1 MARVEKLKKLSI
13 LDVAEALGMEL
24 KRQGTDRY
32 VWVEHESFVI
42 SPRRNRF
49 SWFSRDLRGGD
60 ALELVQT
67 IREEQTGTRPT
78 FKMAKH
84 FLEVGEFPEVDMTA
98 APAPKLAF
106 EYRHE
111 RYEHANPSWSKDYL
125 RKERK
130 LSEDTI
136 TFFFQQGS
144 IAEISHKM
152 NDYSEPAIVFKF
164 KNNQGKVMGA
174 SLQGIVENREKYP
187 DRGYLKRILKDSDGL
202 TGFYADVGR
211 PKRLIFAESPID
223 VMSYYQLHPQ
233 LQDVRL
239 VAMDGLKEGLMS
251 FRFAELV
258 SELQGKTYEPEERT
272 ARVLEAT
279 AKTST
284 FFQSNE
290 DFITLAVDNDSAGWN
305 FISKLQEKGIPFKL
319 DIPPVAEKG
328 VEKADWNSFLKEP
341 LQGQAELV
349 HIYSYDK
356 KKKAAAYQGYF
367 SKELATA
374 KVAQLTAGDMVAFSA
389 SETLSWDEIEEIATN
404 QSQTYQQLSK
414 AKEGLR
420 EEVPQTLNIWAGTN
434 ENTLLSNLAPSL
446 LVIDG
451 FSYESVEHA
460 YQTLKSG
467 KINAEAY
474 SWAEKNRAAFKAG
487 QKVQSDRVLGPADT
501 SKNILLMEKLL
512 KERYQQDTSFRQA
525 LDATRGKVL
534 THEQDQGIWKVE
546 FPRIL
551 MKIRDREHSIKEN
564 QMAENNIDV
573 IQKQATEQEMLLQA
587 AQQEEFLHS
596 LDKDKFLKGLELI
609 QKYSVSEVLSRPP
622 IYQGDDQRLEALQID
637 LEGFDYKPLD
647 DFIRQYIDPN
657 YDLDYEEFAVFSD
670 YEEFAVFS
678 DAWNNFFRNGA
689 GKDLTVDSFITLAKN
704 NGLVD
709 EVPVV
714 EPWQAITVLE
724 PIKTYSVKN
733 GELQEDFD
741 SVSGLLEFVKQNLSE
756 TERHIL
762 EQELAE
768 DDRGTPTDILMTID
782 SALVGDFDVYVNG
795 QSIISVYP
803 NNIDEQATELKV
815 RTSEEVVHRDMM
827 QQIQQDEEN
836 YLNAIDK
843 ENFTGI
849 VKLVQEYDS
858 EIVFLLS
865 ESDQEVKQRLLQ
877 ENLDIEPVREFAERY
892 LGIQNDG
899 LRHEKLASLTADI
912 LIAKAVEKG
921 VLDKENFPKVF
932 RVAEQKKPTIDKLI
946 QDRDLKGLSAH
957 MKEGVKNYFN
967 SDTYKAF
974 LNTMSKLNNYSLNN
988 LFLIVAQNPKASAVA
1003 SFKAWKSFDRHV
1015 KKGEKA
1021 LKIWAPYQVTRKDE
1035 KGKPVLNKKGQE
1047 VKDTRF
1053 RLVPVFDVSQTEGKE
1068 LPQPVYELEGT
1079 HQDYAN
1085 LYRAAKETAAAKGI
1099 AFEISREPMEAH
1111 GFYSPTDSKIVIR
1124 AGMSERET
1132 LSTIFHEMA
1141 HADLHNPKSLE
1152 GQHLTRTTKELQAES
1167 VAYVVANHYGL
1178 DTSSYS
1184 FGYLA
1189 GWSKEPDS
1197 LADLE
1202 AQLSIVQQEAK
1213 DLIQRLDT
1221 AFEKY
1226 QSKEVSKDP
1235 LSQKLEHFNEKCQQK
1250 MAEKAANEAEKKPQ
1264 QEKGDEE
1271 KMNLASM

>member
-1 MARVEKLKKLSI
+1 MARVEELKKLSI

-42 SPRRNRF
+42 SPRRNIF
-49 SWFSRDLRGGD
+49 SWFSRDVKGD
-60 ALELVQT
+60 VIKLVQT
-67 IREEQTGTRPT
+67 IREEQTGSRPS
-78 FKMAKH
+78 FKTAKH

-106 EYRHE
+106 KYRHE
-111 RYEHANPSWSKDYL
+111 SYEHANTSWTRDYL
-125 RKERK
+125 RRERK

-164 KNNQGKVMGA
+164 KNSQGKVMGA

-187 DRGYLKRILKDSDGL
+187 DRGYLKRILKNSDGL

-211 PKRLIFAESPID
+211 PKRLIFAESPVD

-258 SELQGKTYEPEERT
+258 SDLQGKTYEPGERT
-272 ARVLEAT
+272 ARVLEST

-319 DIPPVAEKG
+319 DIPPIAQEG

-341 LQGQAELV
+341 LQGQIELV

-356 KKKAAAYQGYF
+356 KKKSAAYQGYF
-367 SKELATA
+367 SKDLAA
-374 KVAQLTAGDMVAFSA
+374 EKIAQLTAGDVVAFSA
-389 SETLSWDEIEEIATN
+389 SETLSRDEIEELAAN
-404 QSQTYQQLSK
+404 QSKTYQQLSET
-414 AKEGLR
+414 KEGLR

-467 KINAEAY
+467 KINAKAY
-474 SWAEKNRAAFKAG
+474 SWAEKNRAAFKTG

-512 KERYQQDTSFRQA
+512 KERYQQDMSFRQA

-534 THEQDQGIWKVE
+534 THEQDQGVWRIE

-564 QMAENNIDV
+564 QMTENNIDV

-587 AQQEEFLHS
+587 GHQEEFLHS
-596 LDKDKFLKGLELI
+596 LDKNKFLKSLELI

-647 DFIRQYIDPN
+647 DFVRQYIDP
-657 YDLDYEEFAVFSD
+657 DYEELTLFSG
-670 YEEFAVFS
+670 
-678 DAWNNFFRNGA
+678 AWNDFFKNGA

-704 NGLVD
+704 NGLVE

-714 EPWQAITVLE
+714 EPWQAITVLK

-741 SVSGLLEFVKQNLSE
+741 SVSDLLEFVKQNLSE

-768 DDRGTPTDILMTID
+768 VGRGTPTDILMTID

-803 NNIDEQATELKV
+803 NNINEQATELRV
-815 RTSEEVVHRDMM
+815 RTSEEVVHRDMI

-858 EIVFLLS
+858 KRVFLLS
-865 ESDQEVKQRLLQ
+865 ESDQEVRQRLLQ

-892 LGIQNDG
+892 LGLQNDG
-899 LRHEKLASLTADI
+899 LRHEKLASLTADM
-912 LIAKAVEKG
+912 LIAKADEKG

-932 RVAEQKKPTIDKLI
+932 RVAEQKKPTIEQLI

-957 MKEGVKNYFN
+957 LKEGVKDYFN
-967 SDTYKAF
+967 SDTYKIF
-974 LNTMSKLNNYSLNN
+974 LQTMSKFNNYSLNN
-988 LFLIVAQNPKASAVA
+988 LFLIVAQKKDASAVA
-1003 SFKAWKSFDRHV
+1003 SFNAWKKLGRHV
-1015 KKGEKA
+1015 QKGQKA

-1035 KGKPVLNKKGQE
+1035 KGQPVLDKKGQE

-1068 LPQPVYELEGT
+1068 LPKPVYELEGT

-1085 LYRAAKETAAAKGI
+1085 LYRAAKETAAAKGVRL
-1099 AFEISREPMEAH
+1099 EISKKPMEEH
-1111 GFYSPTDSKIVIR
+1111 GYYSPAENKIVIR

-1141 HADLHNPKSLE
+1141 HADLHNPKALE
-1152 GQHLTRTTKELQAES
+1152 GQQLTRTNKELQAES

-1189 GWSKEPDS
+1189 NWSKEPDS

-1202 AQLSIVQQEAK
+1202 AQLSIVQKEAA
-1213 DLIQRLDT
+1213 DLIHRLDT

-1226 QSKEVSKDP
+1226 QNKEVSKDP
-1235 LSQKLEHFNEKCQQK
+1235 LSQKLVEFNEKCHQK
-1250 MAEKAANEAEKKPQ
+1250 MAEKAASEPEKKSHPQ
-1264 QEKGDEE
+1264 KGDEE
-1271 KMNLASM
+1271 KENQASK

>member
-1 MARVEKLKKLSI
+1 MARVEELKKLSI
-13 LDVAEALGMEL
+13 LDVAEALGLEL

-67 IREEQTGTRPT
+67 IREEQTGGRPS
-78 FKMAKH
+78 FKSAKH
-84 FLEVGEFPEVDMTA
+84 FLEAGHFPESETDSTPV
-98 APAPKLAF
+98 PKTSF
-106 EYRHE
+106 EYKLSKN
-111 RYEHANPSWSKDYL
+111 EHVNTSWTRQYL
-125 RKERK
+125 SRERK
-130 LSEDTI
+130 LSPGTI
-136 TFFFQQGS
+136 DFFFQQGS

-164 KNNQGKVMGA
+164 KNSQGKVMGA

-187 DRGYLKRILKDSDGL
+187 DRGYLKRILKNSDGL

-319 DIPPVAEKG
+319 DIPPIAEKG

-374 KVAQLTAGDMVAFSA
+374 KVAQLTAGDVVAFST
-389 SETLSWDEIEEIATN
+389 SETLSRDEIEEFATN
-404 QSQTYQQLSK
+404 QSKTYPQLSE
-414 AKEGLR
+414 AKESTKQEARMEEKTIAEIFSDEQKAHIR
-420 EEVPQTLNIWAGTN
+420 EFFKTRISDVQTDYIFLNSGQEDLGYFLDGYLFAN
-434 ENTLLSNLAPSL
+434 HYAELYPLSPNKQVDILMSRL
-446 LVIDG
+446 ISDDGREFDEIELGFTINRIDKDFLQNKFG
-451 FSYESVEHA
+451 YNPDTPIEEYRQS
-460 YQTLKSG
+460 
-467 KINAEAY
+467 
-474 SWAEKNRAAFKAG
+474 EKNIDRIQAKEEEDFL
-487 QKVQSDRVLGPADT
+487 QSIDQEDFNKVLELVKENDAWTVFQLQTDEELGVNT
-501 SKNILLMEKLL
+501 SQVYDFI
-512 KERYQQDTSFRQA
+512 ERY
-525 LDATRGKVL
+525 L
-534 THEQDQGIWKVE
+534 
-546 FPRIL
+546 
-551 MKIRDREHSIKEN
+551 
-564 QMAENNIDV
+564 
-573 IQKQATEQEMLLQA
+573 
-587 AQQEEFLHS
+587 
-596 LDKDKFLKGLELI
+596 
-609 QKYSVSEVLSRPP
+609 
-622 IYQGDDQRLEALQID
+622 
-637 LEGFDYKPLD
+637 
-647 DFIRQYIDPN
+647 DPN
-657 YDLDYEEFAVFSD
+657 HDLDYGFDNQFFSNLKT
-670 YEEFAVFS
+670 E
-678 DAWNNFFRNGA
+678 
-689 GKDLTVDSFITLAKN
+689 DLLK
-704 NGLVD
+704 
-709 EVPVV
+709 
-714 EPWQAITVLE
+714 
-724 PIKTYSVKN
+724 K
-733 GELQEDFD
+733 
-741 SVSGLLEFVKQNLSE
+741 
-756 TERHIL
+756 
-762 EQELAE
+762 AE
-768 DDRGTPTDILMTID
+768 
-782 SALVGDFDVYVNG
+782 
-795 QSIISVYP
+795 
-803 NNIDEQATELKV
+803 
-815 RTSEEVVHRDMM
+815 
-827 QQIQQDEEN
+827 
-836 YLNAIDK
+836 
-843 ENFTGI
+843 
-849 VKLVQEYDS
+849 
-858 EIVFLLS
+858 
-865 ESDQEVKQRLLQ
+865 
-877 ENLDIEPVREFAERY
+877 
-892 LGIQNDG
+892 
-899 LRHEKLASLTADI
+899 
-912 LIAKAVEKG
+912 EKG
-921 VLDKENFPKVF
+921 LYLHPE
-932 RVAEQKKPTIDKLI
+932 KKPTIDQLI

-957 MKEGVKNYFN
+957 LKEGVKDYFN

-1035 KGKPVLNKKGQE
+1035 KGQPVLDKKGQE

-1053 RLVPVFDVSQTEGKE
+1053 RLVPVFDVSQTDGKD

-1085 LYRAAKETAAAKGI
+1085 LYRAAKETAAAKGVRL
-1099 AFEISREPMEAH
+1099 EISKEPMEAH
-1111 GFYSPTDSKIVIR
+1111 GYYSPTENKIVIR

-1141 HADLHNPKSLE
+1141 HADLHNPKALE
-1152 GQHLTRTTKELQAES
+1152 GQKLTRTNKELQAES

-1189 GWSKEPDS
+1189 NWSKEPDS

-1202 AQLSIVQQEAK
+1202 AQLSIVQKEAA
-1213 DLIQRLDT
+1213 DLIHRLDT

-1226 QSKEVSKDP
+1226 QNKEMAKDP
-1235 LSQKLEHFNEKCQQK
+1235 LSQKLEQFNEKCQQK
-1250 MAEKAANEAEKKPQ
+1250 MAEKAASESEKKSHPQ
-1264 QEKGDEE
+1264 KGDEE
-1271 KMNLASM
+1271 KDNQASK

>member
-1 MARVEKLKKLSI
+1 MARVEELKKLSI

-42 SPRRNRF
+42 SPRRNIF
-49 SWFSRDLRGGD
+49 SWFSRDVKGD
-60 ALELVQT
+60 VIKLVQT
-67 IREEQTGTRPT
+67 IREEQTGSRPS
-78 FKMAKH
+78 FKTAKH

-111 RYEHANPSWSKDYL
+111 SYEHANTSWTRDYL
-125 RKERK
+125 RRERK

-164 KNNQGKVMGA
+164 KNGQGKVVGA

-187 DRGYLKRILKDSDGL
+187 DRGYLKRILKNSDGL

-258 SELQGKTYEPEERT
+258 SELQGKTYEPGERT

-279 AKTST
+279 AKTSK
-284 FFQSNE
+284 FFHSNE

-305 FISKLQEKGIPFKL
+305 FISKLQEKAIHFKL
-319 DIPPVAEKG
+319 DIPPIAQEG

-341 LQGQAELV
+341 LQGQEELV

-374 KVAQLTAGDMVAFSA
+374 KVAQLTAGDVVAFSA
-389 SETLSWDEIEEIATN
+389 SETLSRDEIEELAAN
-404 QSQTYQQLSK
+404 QSKTYQQLSEVN
-414 AKEGLR
+414 EGLR
-420 EEVPQTLNIWAGTN
+420 EEIPQTLNIWAGTN

-467 KINAEAY
+467 KINAKAY
-474 SWAEKNRAAFKAG
+474 SWAEKNRAAFKTG

-534 THEQDQGIWKVE
+534 THEQDQGIWRIE
-546 FPRIL
+546 FPKILTRI
-551 MKIRDREHSIKEN
+551 R
-564 QMAENNIDV
+564 
-573 IQKQATEQEMLLQA
+573 
-587 AQQEEFLHS
+587 
-596 LDKDKFLKGLELI
+596 
-609 QKYSVSEVLSRPP
+609 
-622 IYQGDDQRLEALQID
+622 
-637 LEGFDYKPLD
+637 
-647 DFIRQYIDPN
+647 
-657 YDLDYEEFAVFSD
+657 
-670 YEEFAVFS
+670 
-678 DAWNNFFRNGA
+678 
-689 GKDLTVDSFITLAKN
+689 
-704 NGLVD
+704 
-709 EVPVV
+709 
-714 EPWQAITVLE
+714 
-724 PIKTYSVKN
+724 
-733 GELQEDFD
+733 
-741 SVSGLLEFVKQNLSE
+741 
-756 TERHIL
+756 
-762 EQELAE
+762 
-768 DDRGTPTDILMTID
+768 
-782 SALVGDFDVYVNG
+782 
-795 QSIISVYP
+795 
-803 NNIDEQATELKV
+803 
-815 RTSEEVVHRDMM
+815 
-827 QQIQQDEEN
+827 
-836 YLNAIDK
+836 DK
-843 ENFTGI
+843 ENF
-849 VKLVQEYDS
+849 
-858 EIVFLLS
+858 
-865 ESDQEVKQRLLQ
+865 
-877 ENLDIEPVREFAERY
+877 N
-892 LGIQNDG
+892 
-899 LRHEKLASLTADI
+899 
-912 LIAKAVEKG
+912 
-921 VLDKENFPKVF
+921 KENRMTEVN
-932 RVAEQKKPTIDKLI
+932 KPSIDQLI

-957 MKEGVKNYFN
+957 LKEGVKDYFN
-967 SDTYKAF
+967 SDTYKIF
-974 LNTMSKLNNYSLNN
+974 LQTMSKFNNYSLNN
-988 LFLIVAQNPKASAVA
+988 LFLIVAQKKDASAVA
-1003 SFKAWKSFDRHV
+1003 SFNAWKKLGRHV
-1015 KKGEKA
+1015 LKGQKA

-1035 KGKPVLNKKGQE
+1035 KGQPVLDKKGQE

-1053 RLVPVFDVSQTEGKE
+1053 RLVPVFDISQTEGKE

-1085 LYRAAKETAAAKGI
+1085 LYRAAKETAAAKGVRL
-1099 AFEISREPMEAH
+1099 EISKEPMEAH
-1111 GFYSPTDSKIVIR
+1111 GYYSPTENKIVIR

-1141 HADLHNPKSLE
+1141 HADLHNPKALE
-1152 GQHLTRTTKELQAES
+1152 GQKLTRTNKELQAES

-1189 GWSKEPDS
+1189 NWSNEPDS

-1202 AQLSIVQQEAK
+1202 AQLSIVQKEAA
-1213 DLIQRLDT
+1213 DLIKRLDT

-1226 QSKEVSKDP
+1226 QNKEVSKDP
-1235 LSQKLEHFNEKCQQK
+1235 LSQKLEEFNQKCQK
-1250 MAEKAANEAEKKPQ
+1250 KLAEKAATEPEKKSHPQ
-1264 QEKGDEE
+1264 KGDEE
-1271 KMNLASM
+1271 KDNQASK

>member
-1 MARVEKLKKLSI
+1 MARVEELKKLSI
-13 LDVAEALGMEL
+13 LDVAEALGLEL

-42 SPRRNRF
+42 SPRRNIF
-49 SWFSRDLRGGD
+49 SWFSRDVKGD
-60 ALELVQT
+60 VIKLVQT
-67 IREEQTGTRPT
+67 IREEQTGSRPS
-78 FKMAKH
+78 FKTAKH

-111 RYEHANPSWSKDYL
+111 SYEHANTSWTRDYL
-125 RKERK
+125 RRERK

-164 KNNQGKVMGA
+164 KNSQGKVMGA

-187 DRGYLKRILKDSDGL
+187 DRGYLKRILKNSDGL

-258 SELQGKTYEPEERT
+258 SELQGKTYEPGERT

-319 DIPPVAEKG
+319 DIPPIAQEG

-341 LQGQAELV
+341 LQGQIELV

-356 KKKAAAYQGYF
+356 KKKSAAYQGYF
-367 SKELATA
+367 SKDLAA
-374 KVAQLTAGDMVAFSA
+374 EKIAQLTAGDVVAFST
-389 SETLSWDEIEEIATN
+389 SETLSRDEIEELATN
-404 QSQTYQQLSK
+404 QSKTYQKLSG

-467 KINAEAY
+467 KINAKAY
-474 SWAEKNRAAFKAG
+474 SWAEKNRAAFKTS

-546 FPRIL
+546 FPKILTRI
-551 MKIRDREHSIKEN
+551 R
-564 QMAENNIDV
+564 
-573 IQKQATEQEMLLQA
+573 
-587 AQQEEFLHS
+587 
-596 LDKDKFLKGLELI
+596 
-609 QKYSVSEVLSRPP
+609 
-622 IYQGDDQRLEALQID
+622 
-637 LEGFDYKPLD
+637 
-647 DFIRQYIDPN
+647 
-657 YDLDYEEFAVFSD
+657 
-670 YEEFAVFS
+670 
-678 DAWNNFFRNGA
+678 
-689 GKDLTVDSFITLAKN
+689 
-704 NGLVD
+704 
-709 EVPVV
+709 
-714 EPWQAITVLE
+714 
-724 PIKTYSVKN
+724 
-733 GELQEDFD
+733 
-741 SVSGLLEFVKQNLSE
+741 
-756 TERHIL
+756 
-762 EQELAE
+762 
-768 DDRGTPTDILMTID
+768 
-782 SALVGDFDVYVNG
+782 
-795 QSIISVYP
+795 
-803 NNIDEQATELKV
+803 
-815 RTSEEVVHRDMM
+815 
-827 QQIQQDEEN
+827 
-836 YLNAIDK
+836 DK
-843 ENFTGI
+843 ENF
-849 VKLVQEYDS
+849 K
-858 EIVFLLS
+858 
-865 ESDQEVKQRLLQ
+865 
-877 ENLDIEPVREFAERY
+877 
-892 LGIQNDG
+892 
-899 LRHEKLASLTADI
+899 
-912 LIAKAVEKG
+912 
-921 VLDKENFPKVF
+921 KENRMTEVN
-932 RVAEQKKPTIDKLI
+932 KPSIDQLI

-957 MKEGVKNYFN
+957 LKEGVKDYFN
-967 SDTYKAF
+967 SDTYKIF
-974 LNTMSKLNNYSLNN
+974 LQTMSKFNNYSLNN
-988 LFLIVAQNPKASAVA
+988 LFLIVAQKKDASAVA
-1003 SFKAWKSFDRHV
+1003 SFNAWKKLGRHV
-1015 KKGEKA
+1015 QKGQKA

-1035 KGKPVLNKKGQE
+1035 KGQPVLDKKGQE
-1047 VKDTRF
+1047 IKDTRF

-1068 LPQPVYELEGT
+1068 LPKPVYELEGT

-1085 LYRAAKETAAAKGI
+1085 LYRAAKETAAAKGVRL
-1099 AFEISREPMEAH
+1099 EISKEPMEAH
-1111 GFYSPTDSKIVIR
+1111 GYYSPTENKIVIR

-1141 HADLHNPKSLE
+1141 HADLHNPKALE
-1152 GQHLTRTTKELQAES
+1152 GQKLTRTNKELQAES

-1189 GWSKEPDS
+1189 NWSNEPDS

-1202 AQLSIVQQEAK
+1202 AQLSIVQKEAA
-1213 DLIQRLDT
+1213 DLIKRLDT

-1226 QSKEVSKDP
+1226 QNKEVSKDP
-1235 LSQKLEHFNEKCQQK
+1235 LSQKLEEFNQKCQK
-1250 MAEKAANEAEKKPQ
+1250 KLAEKAASEPEKKSHPQ
-1264 QEKGDEE
+1264 KGDEE
-1271 KMNLASM
+1271 KDNQASK

>member
-1 MARVEKLKKLSI
+1 MARVEELKKLSI

-67 IREEQTGTRPT
+67 IREEQTGTRPS
-78 FKMAKH
+78 FKTAKH

-111 RYEHANPSWSKDYL
+111 SYEHANTSWTRDYL
-125 RKERK
+125 RRERK

-164 KNNQGKVMGA
+164 KNSQGKVMGA

-187 DRGYLKRILKDSDGL
+187 DRGYLKRILKNSDGL

-258 SELQGKTYEPEERT
+258 SDLQGKTYEPGERT
-272 ARVLEAT
+272 ARVLEST

-319 DIPPVAEKG
+319 DIPPIAQEG

-341 LQGQAELV
+341 LQGQIELV

-356 KKKAAAYQGYF
+356 KKKSAAYQGYF
-367 SKELATA
+367 SKDLAA
-374 KVAQLTAGDMVAFSA
+374 EKIAQLTAGDVVAFSA
-389 SETLSWDEIEEIATN
+389 SEMLSRDEIEELAAN
-404 QSQTYQQLSK
+404 QSKTYQQLSET
-414 AKEGLR
+414 KEGLR

-467 KINAEAY
+467 KINAKAY
-474 SWAEKNRAAFKAG
+474 SWAEKNRAAFKTG

-512 KERYQQDTSFRQA
+512 KERYQQDMSFRQA

-534 THEQDQGIWKVE
+534 THEQDQGVWRIE

-564 QMAENNIDV
+564 QMTENNIDV

-587 AQQEEFLHS
+587 GHQEEFLHS
-596 LDKDKFLKGLELI
+596 LDKNKFLKSLELI

-647 DFIRQYIDPN
+647 DFVRQYIDP
-657 YDLDYEEFAVFSD
+657 DYEELTLFSG
-670 YEEFAVFS
+670 
-678 DAWNNFFRNGA
+678 AWNDFFKNGA

-704 NGLVD
+704 NGVVE

-714 EPWQAITVLE
+714 EPWQAITVLK

-741 SVSGLLEFVKQNLSE
+741 SVSDLLEFVKQNLSE

-768 DDRGTPTDILMTID
+768 VGRGTPTDILMTID

-803 NNIDEQATELKV
+803 NNINEQATELRV
-815 RTSEEVVHRDMM
+815 RTSEEVVHRDMI

-858 EIVFLLS
+858 KRVFLLS
-865 ESDQEVKQRLLQ
+865 ESDQEVRQRLLQ

-899 LRHEKLASLTADI
+899 LRHEKLASLNADM

-932 RVAEQKKPTIDKLI
+932 RVEDQKKPTIDQLI

-957 MKEGVKNYFN
+957 LKEGVKDYFN
-967 SDTYKAF
+967 SDTYKIF
-974 LNTMSKLNNYSLNN
+974 LQTMSKFNNYSLNN
-988 LFLIVAQNPKASAVA
+988 LFLIVAQKKDASAVA
-1003 SFKAWKSFDRHV
+1003 SFNAWKKLGRHV
-1015 KKGEKA
+1015 QKGQKA

-1035 KGKPVLNKKGQE
+1035 KGQPVLDKKGQE

-1068 LPQPVYELEGT
+1068 LPKPVYELEGT

-1085 LYRAAKETAAAKGI
+1085 LYRAAKETAAAKGVRL
-1099 AFEISREPMEAH
+1099 EISKEPMEAH
-1111 GFYSPTDSKIVIR
+1111 GYYSPTENKIVIR

-1141 HADLHNPKSLE
+1141 HADLHNPKALE
-1152 GQHLTRTTKELQAES
+1152 GQQLTRTNKELQAES

-1189 GWSKEPDS
+1189 NWSKEPDS

-1226 QSKEVSKDP
+1226 QNKEMARDP
-1235 LSQKLEHFNEKCQQK
+1235 LSQKLEQFNEKCHQK
-1250 MAEKAANEAEKKPQ
+1250 MAEKAASEPEKKSHPQ
-1264 QEKGDEE
+1264 KGDEE
-1271 KMNLASM
+1271 KDNQASK

>member
-1 MARVEKLKKLSI
+1 MARVEELKKLSI

-42 SPRRNRF
+42 SPRRNIF
-49 SWFSRDLRGGD
+49 SWFSRDVKGD
-60 ALELVQT
+60 VIKLVQT
-67 IREEQTGTRPT
+67 IREEQTGTRPS
-78 FKMAKH
+78 FKTAKH
-84 FLEVGEFPEVDMTA
+84 FLEVGEFPEVDMAA

-106 EYRHE
+106 EYRYE
-111 RYEHANPSWSKDYL
+111 RYEHTNPSWTKDYL
-125 RKERK
+125 RRERK

-152 NDYSEPAIVFKF
+152 NNYSEPAIVFKF
-164 KNNQGKVMGA
+164 KNSQGKVMGA

-187 DRGYLKRILKDSDGL
+187 DRGYLKRILKNSDGL
-202 TGFYADVGR
+202 TGFYADVGQ

-258 SELQGKTYEPEERT
+258 SELQGKTYEPGERT

-305 FISKLQEKGIPFKL
+305 FISKLQEKAIPFKL
-319 DIPPVAEKG
+319 DIPPIAQEG

-341 LQGQAELV
+341 LQGQEELV

-374 KVAQLTAGDMVAFSA
+374 KVAQLTVGDVVAFSA
-389 SETLSWDEIEEIATN
+389 SETLSRDEIEELAAN
-404 QSQTYQQLSK
+404 QSQTYPQLSEVT
-414 AKEGLR
+414 EGPR

-467 KINAEAY
+467 KINAKAY
-474 SWAEKNRAAFKAG
+474 SWAEKNRAVFKTG

-512 KERYQQDTSFRQA
+512 KERYQQDTSFRQV

-534 THEQDQGIWKVE
+534 THEQDQGVWRIE

-647 DFIRQYIDPN
+647 DFVRQYIDP
-657 YDLDYEEFAVFSD
+657 DYEELTIFSG
-670 YEEFAVFS
+670 
-678 DAWNNFFRNGA
+678 AWNDFFKNGA

>member
-1 MARVEKLKKLSI
+1 MARVEELKKLSI

-42 SPRRNRF
+42 SPRRNIF
-49 SWFSRDLRGGD
+49 SWFSRDVKGD
-60 ALELVQT
+60 VIKLVQT
-67 IREEQTGTRPT
+67 IREEQTGTRPS
-78 FKMAKH
+78 FKTAKH

-111 RYEHANPSWSKDYL
+111 RYEHTNPSWTKDYL
-125 RKERK
+125 RRERK

-136 TFFFQQGS
+136 TFFFQQGN

-164 KNNQGKVMGA
+164 KNSQGKVMGA

-187 DRGYLKRILKDSDGL
+187 DRGYLKRILKNSDGL

-239 VAMDGLKEGLMS
+239 VAMDGLKEGIMS

-258 SELQGKTYEPEERT
+258 SELQGKTYEPGERT

-290 DFITLAVDNDSAGWN
+290 VFITLAVDNDSAGWN

-319 DIPPVAEKG
+319 DIPPIAEKG

-404 QSQTYQQLSK
+404 HQSQTYQQLSK

-467 KINAEAY
+467 KINAKAY

-512 KERYQQDTSFRQA
+512 KERYQQDTSFRQV

-534 THEQDQGIWKVE
+534 THEQDQGVWRIE

-827 QQIQQDEEN
+827 QQIQRDEEN

-932 RVAEQKKPTIDKLI
+932 RVAEQKKPTIDQLI

>member
-1 MARVEKLKKLSI
+1 MARVEELKKISI

-24 KRQGTDRY
+24 KQQGSDRY
-32 VWVEHESFVI
+32 AWTEHESLVI

-67 IREEQTGTRPT
+67 IREEQTGSRPS
-78 FKMAKH
+78 FKSAKH
-84 FLEVGEFPEVDMTA
+84 FLEAGHFPESETDSTPV
-98 APAPKLAF
+98 PKIAF
-106 EYRHE
+106 EYKLSKN
-111 RYEHANPSWSKDYL
+111 EHVNTSWTRQYL
-125 RKERK
+125 RRERK
-130 LSEDTI
+130 LSPGTI
-136 TFFFQQGS
+136 DFFFQQGS

-164 KNNQGKVMGA
+164 KNSQGKVMGA

-187 DRGYLKRILKDSDGL
+187 DRGYLKRILKNSDGL

-319 DIPPVAEKG
+319 DIPPIAEKG

-374 KVAQLTAGDMVAFSA
+374 KVTQLTAGDVVAFSA
-389 SETLSWDEIEEIATN
+389 TETLSRDEIEELAIN
-404 QSQTYQQLSK
+404 QSKTYQHPSE
-414 AKEGLR
+414 AKERLKYEERMEEKTMAEIFTEEQKAHIR
-420 EEVPQTLNIWAGTN
+420 EFFKTRISDVQTDYIFLNSGQEDLGYFLDGYLFAN
-434 ENTLLSNLAPSL
+434 HYAELYPLSPNKQVDILMSRL
-446 LVIDG
+446 ISDDGREFDEIELGFTINRIDKDFLQNKFG
-451 FSYESVEHA
+451 YNPDTPIEEYRQS
-460 YQTLKSG
+460 
-467 KINAEAY
+467 
-474 SWAEKNRAAFKAG
+474 EKNIDRIQAKEEEDFL
-487 QKVQSDRVLGPADT
+487 QSIDQEDFNKVLELVKENDAWTVFQLQTDEELGVNT
-501 SKNILLMEKLL
+501 SQVYDFI
-512 KERYQQDTSFRQA
+512 ERY
-525 LDATRGKVL
+525 L
-534 THEQDQGIWKVE
+534 
-546 FPRIL
+546 
-551 MKIRDREHSIKEN
+551 
-564 QMAENNIDV
+564 
-573 IQKQATEQEMLLQA
+573 
-587 AQQEEFLHS
+587 
-596 LDKDKFLKGLELI
+596 
-609 QKYSVSEVLSRPP
+609 
-622 IYQGDDQRLEALQID
+622 
-637 LEGFDYKPLD
+637 
-647 DFIRQYIDPN
+647 DPN
-657 YDLDYEEFAVFSD
+657 HDLDYGFDNQFFSNLKT
-670 YEEFAVFS
+670 E
-678 DAWNNFFRNGA
+678 
-689 GKDLTVDSFITLAKN
+689 DLLK
-704 NGLVD
+704 
-709 EVPVV
+709 
-714 EPWQAITVLE
+714 
-724 PIKTYSVKN
+724 K
-733 GELQEDFD
+733 
-741 SVSGLLEFVKQNLSE
+741 
-756 TERHIL
+756 
-762 EQELAE
+762 AE
-768 DDRGTPTDILMTID
+768 
-782 SALVGDFDVYVNG
+782 
-795 QSIISVYP
+795 
-803 NNIDEQATELKV
+803 
-815 RTSEEVVHRDMM
+815 
-827 QQIQQDEEN
+827 
-836 YLNAIDK
+836 
-843 ENFTGI
+843 
-849 VKLVQEYDS
+849 
-858 EIVFLLS
+858 
-865 ESDQEVKQRLLQ
+865 
-877 ENLDIEPVREFAERY
+877 
-892 LGIQNDG
+892 
-899 LRHEKLASLTADI
+899 
-912 LIAKAVEKG
+912 EKG
-921 VLDKENFPKVF
+921 LYLHPE
-932 RVAEQKKPTIDKLI
+932 KKPTIDQLI

-957 MKEGVKNYFN
+957 LKEGVKDYFN

-1035 KGKPVLNKKGQE
+1035 KGQPVLDKKGQE

-1053 RLVPVFDVSQTEGKE
+1053 RLVPVFDVSQTDGKD

-1085 LYRAAKETAAAKGI
+1085 LYRAAKETAAAKGVRL
-1099 AFEISREPMEAH
+1099 EISKEPMEAH
-1111 GFYSPTDSKIVIR
+1111 GYYSPTENKIVIR

-1141 HADLHNPKSLE
+1141 HADLHNPKALE
-1152 GQHLTRTTKELQAES
+1152 GQKLTRTNKELQAES

-1189 GWSKEPDS
+1189 NWSKEPDS

-1202 AQLSIVQQEAK
+1202 AQLSIVQKEAA
-1213 DLIQRLDT
+1213 DLIHRLDT

-1226 QSKEVSKDP
+1226 QNKEMAKDP
-1235 LSQKLEHFNEKCQQK
+1235 LSQKLEQFNEKCQQK
-1250 MAEKAANEAEKKPQ
+1250 MAEKAASESEKKSHPQ
-1264 QEKGDEE
+1264 KGDEE
-1271 KMNLASM
+1271 KDNQASK

>member
-1 MARVEKLKKLSI
+1 MARVEELKKLSI

-42 SPRRNRF
+42 SPRRNIF
-49 SWFSRDLRGGD
+49 SWFSRDVKGD
-60 ALELVQT
+60 VIKLVQT
-67 IREEQTGTRPT
+67 IREEQTGSRPS
-78 FKMAKH
+78 FKTAKH

-111 RYEHANPSWSKDYL
+111 SYEHANTSWTRDYL
-125 RKERK
+125 RRERK

-164 KNNQGKVMGA
+164 KNSQGKVMGA

-187 DRGYLKRILKDSDGL
+187 DRGYLKRILKNSDGL
-202 TGFYADVGR
+202 TGFYADLGR

-258 SELQGKTYEPEERT
+258 SELQGKTYEPGERT

-319 DIPPVAEKG
+319 DIPPIAEKG

-356 KKKAAAYQGYF
+356 KKKITAYQGYF

-374 KVAQLTAGDMVAFSA
+374 KVAQLTVGDVVAFSA
-389 SETLSWDEIEEIATN
+389 SETLSRDEIEELAAN
-404 QSQTYQQLSK
+404 QSQTYPQLSE

-467 KINAEAY
+467 KMNAKAY

-487 QKVQSDRVLGPADT
+487 QKVQSDRVLGPADI

-546 FPRIL
+546 FPKILTRI
-551 MKIRDREHSIKEN
+551 R
-564 QMAENNIDV
+564 
-573 IQKQATEQEMLLQA
+573 
-587 AQQEEFLHS
+587 
-596 LDKDKFLKGLELI
+596 
-609 QKYSVSEVLSRPP
+609 
-622 IYQGDDQRLEALQID
+622 
-637 LEGFDYKPLD
+637 
-647 DFIRQYIDPN
+647 
-657 YDLDYEEFAVFSD
+657 
-670 YEEFAVFS
+670 
-678 DAWNNFFRNGA
+678 
-689 GKDLTVDSFITLAKN
+689 
-704 NGLVD
+704 
-709 EVPVV
+709 
-714 EPWQAITVLE
+714 
-724 PIKTYSVKN
+724 
-733 GELQEDFD
+733 
-741 SVSGLLEFVKQNLSE
+741 
-756 TERHIL
+756 
-762 EQELAE
+762 
-768 DDRGTPTDILMTID
+768 
-782 SALVGDFDVYVNG
+782 
-795 QSIISVYP
+795 
-803 NNIDEQATELKV
+803 
-815 RTSEEVVHRDMM
+815 
-827 QQIQQDEEN
+827 
-836 YLNAIDK
+836 DK
-843 ENFTGI
+843 ENF
-849 VKLVQEYDS
+849 K
-858 EIVFLLS
+858 
-865 ESDQEVKQRLLQ
+865 
-877 ENLDIEPVREFAERY
+877 
-892 LGIQNDG
+892 
-899 LRHEKLASLTADI
+899 
-912 LIAKAVEKG
+912 
-921 VLDKENFPKVF
+921 KENRMTEVN
-932 RVAEQKKPTIDKLI
+932 KPSIDQLI

-957 MKEGVKNYFN
+957 LKEGVKDYFN
-967 SDTYKAF
+967 SDTYKIF
-974 LNTMSKLNNYSLNN
+974 LQTMSKFNNYSLNN
-988 LFLIVAQNPKASAVA
+988 LFLIVAQKKDASAVA
-1003 SFKAWKSFDRHV
+1003 SFNAWKKLGRHV
-1015 KKGEKA
+1015 QKGQKA

-1035 KGKPVLNKKGQE
+1035 KGQPVLDKKGQE

-1068 LPQPVYELEGT
+1068 LPKPVYELEGT

-1085 LYRAAKETAAAKGI
+1085 LYRAAKETAAAKGVLL
-1099 AFEISREPMEAH
+1099 EISKEPKEEH
-1111 GFYSPTDSKIVIR
+1111 GYYSPAENKIVIR

-1141 HADLHNPKSLE
+1141 HADLHNPKALE
-1152 GQHLTRTTKELQAES
+1152 GQKLTRTNKELQAES

-1189 GWSKEPDS
+1189 NWSKEPDS

-1202 AQLSIVQQEAK
+1202 AQLSIVQKEAA
-1213 DLIQRLDT
+1213 DLIHRLDT

-1226 QSKEVSKDP
+1226 QNKEVSKDP
-1235 LSQKLEHFNEKCQQK
+1235 LSQKLEQFNEKCHQK
-1250 MAEKAANEAEKKPQ
+1250 MAEKAASEPEKKSHPQ
-1264 QEKGDEE
+1264 KGDEE
-1271 KMNLASM
+1271 KDNQASK

>member
-1 MARVEKLKKLSI
+1 MARVEELKKLSI

-24 KRQGTDRY
+24 KQQGSDRY
-32 VWVEHESFVI
+32 AWTEHESLVI

-67 IREEQTGTRPT
+67 IREEQTGTRPS
-78 FKMAKH
+78 FKAAKH
-84 FLEVGEFPEVDMTA
+84 FLEAGHFPESETDST
-98 APAPKLAF
+98 PIPKIAF
-106 EYRHE
+106 EYRLSQN
-111 RYEHANPSWSKDYL
+111 EHVNTSWTRQYL
-125 RKERK
+125 RRERK
-130 LSEDTI
+130 LSPGTI
-136 TFFFQQGS
+136 DFFFQQGS

-152 NDYSEPAIVFKF
+152 DDYSEPAIVFKF
-164 KNNQGKVMGA
+164 KNSQGKVMGA

-187 DRGYLKRILKDSDGL
+187 DRGYLKRILKNSDGL

-258 SELQGKTYEPEERT
+258 SDLQGKTYEPGERT
-272 ARVLEAT
+272 ARVLEST

-319 DIPPVAEKG
+319 DIPPIAQEG

-341 LQGQAELV
+341 LQGQAELA

-374 KVAQLTAGDMVAFSA
+374 KVTQLTAGDVVAFSA
-389 SETLSWDEIEEIATN
+389 SETLSRDEIEELAAN
-404 QSQTYQQLSK
+404 QSQTYQRLSE

-467 KINAEAY
+467 KMNAKAY
-474 SWAEKNRAAFKAG
+474 SWAEKNRAAFKTG

-534 THEQDQGIWKVE
+534 THEQDPGIWRIE
-546 FPRIL
+546 FPKILTRI
-551 MKIRDREHSIKEN
+551 R
-564 QMAENNIDV
+564 
-573 IQKQATEQEMLLQA
+573 
-587 AQQEEFLHS
+587 
-596 LDKDKFLKGLELI
+596 
-609 QKYSVSEVLSRPP
+609 
-622 IYQGDDQRLEALQID
+622 
-637 LEGFDYKPLD
+637 
-647 DFIRQYIDPN
+647 
-657 YDLDYEEFAVFSD
+657 
-670 YEEFAVFS
+670 
-678 DAWNNFFRNGA
+678 
-689 GKDLTVDSFITLAKN
+689 
-704 NGLVD
+704 
-709 EVPVV
+709 
-714 EPWQAITVLE
+714 
-724 PIKTYSVKN
+724 
-733 GELQEDFD
+733 
-741 SVSGLLEFVKQNLSE
+741 
-756 TERHIL
+756 
-762 EQELAE
+762 
-768 DDRGTPTDILMTID
+768 
-782 SALVGDFDVYVNG
+782 
-795 QSIISVYP
+795 
-803 NNIDEQATELKV
+803 
-815 RTSEEVVHRDMM
+815 
-827 QQIQQDEEN
+827 
-836 YLNAIDK
+836 DK
-843 ENFTGI
+843 ENF
-849 VKLVQEYDS
+849 
-858 EIVFLLS
+858 
-865 ESDQEVKQRLLQ
+865 
-877 ENLDIEPVREFAERY
+877 N
-892 LGIQNDG
+892 
-899 LRHEKLASLTADI
+899 
-912 LIAKAVEKG
+912 
-921 VLDKENFPKVF
+921 KENRMTEVN
-932 RVAEQKKPTIDKLI
+932 KPSIDQLI

-957 MKEGVKNYFN
+957 LKEGVKDYFN
-967 SDTYKAF
+967 SDTYKIF
-974 LNTMSKLNNYSLNN
+974 LQTMSKFNNYSLNN
-988 LFLIVAQNPKASAVA
+988 LFLIVAQKKDASAVA
-1003 SFKAWKSFDRHV
+1003 SFNAWKKLGRHV
-1015 KKGEKA
+1015 QKGQKA

-1035 KGKPVLNKKGQE
+1035 KGQPVLDKKGQE

-1068 LPQPVYELEGT
+1068 LPKPVYELEGT

-1085 LYRAAKETAAAKGI
+1085 LYRAAKETAAAKGVRL
-1099 AFEISREPMEAH
+1099 EISKEPMEEH
-1111 GFYSPTDSKIVIR
+1111 GYYSPAENKSVSR

-1141 HADLHNPKSLE
+1141 HADLHNPKALE
-1152 GQHLTRTTKELQAES
+1152 GQKLTRTNKELQAES

-1189 GWSKEPDS
+1189 NWSKEPDS

-1202 AQLSIVQQEAK
+1202 AQLSIVQKEAA
-1213 DLIQRLDT
+1213 DLIKRLDT

-1226 QSKEVSKDP
+1226 QNKEMSKDP
-1235 LSQKLEHFNEKCQQK
+1235 LSQKLEEFNQKCQK
-1250 MAEKAANEAEKKPQ
+1250 KLAEKAASEPEKKSHPQ
-1264 QEKGDEE
+1264 KGDEE
-1271 KMNLASM
+1271 KDNQASK

>member
-1 MARVEKLKKLSI
+1 
-13 LDVAEALGMEL
+13 MEL

-42 SPRRNRF
+42 SPRRNIF
-49 SWFSRDLRGGD
+49 SWFSRDVKGD
-60 ALELVQT
+60 VIKLVQT
-67 IREEQTGTRPT
+67 IREEQTGSRPS
-78 FKMAKH
+78 FKTAKH

-111 RYEHANPSWSKDYL
+111 SYEHANTSWTRDYL
-125 RKERK
+125 RRERK

-164 KNNQGKVMGA
+164 KNSQGKVMGA

-187 DRGYLKRILKDSDGL
+187 DRGYLKRILKNSDGL

-258 SELQGKTYEPEERT
+258 SELQGKTYEPGERT

-319 DIPPVAEKG
+319 DIPPIAQEG

-341 LQGQAELV
+341 LQGQIELV

-356 KKKAAAYQGYF
+356 KKKSAAYQGYF
-367 SKELATA
+367 SKDLAA
-374 KVAQLTAGDMVAFSA
+374 EKIAQLTAGDVVAFST
-389 SETLSWDEIEEIATN
+389 SETLSLDEIEELATN
-404 QSQTYQQLSK
+404 QSKTYQKLSG

-467 KINAEAY
+467 KINAKAY
-474 SWAEKNRAAFKAG
+474 SWAEKNRAAFKTG

-546 FPRIL
+546 FPKILTRI
-551 MKIRDREHSIKEN
+551 R
-564 QMAENNIDV
+564 
-573 IQKQATEQEMLLQA
+573 
-587 AQQEEFLHS
+587 
-596 LDKDKFLKGLELI
+596 
-609 QKYSVSEVLSRPP
+609 
-622 IYQGDDQRLEALQID
+622 
-637 LEGFDYKPLD
+637 
-647 DFIRQYIDPN
+647 
-657 YDLDYEEFAVFSD
+657 
-670 YEEFAVFS
+670 
-678 DAWNNFFRNGA
+678 
-689 GKDLTVDSFITLAKN
+689 
-704 NGLVD
+704 
-709 EVPVV
+709 
-714 EPWQAITVLE
+714 
-724 PIKTYSVKN
+724 
-733 GELQEDFD
+733 
-741 SVSGLLEFVKQNLSE
+741 
-756 TERHIL
+756 
-762 EQELAE
+762 
-768 DDRGTPTDILMTID
+768 
-782 SALVGDFDVYVNG
+782 
-795 QSIISVYP
+795 
-803 NNIDEQATELKV
+803 
-815 RTSEEVVHRDMM
+815 
-827 QQIQQDEEN
+827 
-836 YLNAIDK
+836 DK
-843 ENFTGI
+843 ENF
-849 VKLVQEYDS
+849 K
-858 EIVFLLS
+858 
-865 ESDQEVKQRLLQ
+865 
-877 ENLDIEPVREFAERY
+877 
-892 LGIQNDG
+892 
-899 LRHEKLASLTADI
+899 
-912 LIAKAVEKG
+912 
-921 VLDKENFPKVF
+921 KENRMTEVN
-932 RVAEQKKPTIDKLI
+932 KPSIDQLI

-957 MKEGVKNYFN
+957 LKEGVKDYFN
-967 SDTYKAF
+967 SDIYKAF
-974 LNTMSKLNNYSLNN
+974 LQTMSKFNNYSLNN
-988 LFLIVAQNPKASAVA
+988 LFLIVAQKKDASAVA
-1003 SFKAWKSFDRHV
+1003 SFNAWKKLGRHV
-1015 KKGEKA
+1015 QKGQKA

-1035 KGKPVLNKKGQE
+1035 KGQPVLDKKGQE

-1068 LPQPVYELEGT
+1068 LPQPIYELEGT

-1085 LYRAAKETAAAKGI
+1085 LYRAAKETAAAKGVRL
-1099 AFEISREPMEAH
+1099 EISKEQMEAH
-1111 GFYSPTDSKIVIR
+1111 GYYSPSENKIVIR

-1141 HADLHNPKSLE
+1141 HADLHNPKALE
-1152 GQHLTRTTKELQAES
+1152 GQKLTRTNKELQAES

-1189 GWSKEPDS
+1189 NWSNEPDS

-1202 AQLSIVQQEAK
+1202 AQLSIVQKEAA
-1213 DLIQRLDT
+1213 DLIKRLDT

-1226 QSKEVSKDP
+1226 QNKEVSKDP
-1235 LSQKLEHFNEKCQQK
+1235 LSQKLEEFNQKCQK
-1250 MAEKAANEAEKKPQ
+1250 KLAEKVASEPEKKSHPQ
-1264 QEKGDEE
+1264 KGDEE
-1271 KMNLASM
+1271 KDNQASK

>member
-1 MARVEKLKKLSI
+1 MARVEELKKISI

-24 KRQGTDRY
+24 KQQGSDRY
-32 VWVEHESFVI
+32 AWTEHESLVI

-67 IREEQTGTRPT
+67 IREEQTGTRPS
-78 FKMAKH
+78 FKTAKH

-111 RYEHANPSWSKDYL
+111 RYEHANPSWTKDYL
-125 RKERK
+125 RRERK

-164 KNNQGKVMGA
+164 KNSQGKVMGA

-187 DRGYLKRILKDSDGL
+187 DRGYLKRILKNSDGL
-202 TGFYADVGR
+202 TGFYADVGQ

-239 VAMDGLKEGLMS
+239 VAMDGLKEALMS

-258 SELQGKTYEPEERT
+258 SELQGKTYEPGERT

-319 DIPPVAEKG
+319 DIPPIAEKG

-367 SKELATA
+367 SKELAAA
-374 KVAQLTAGDMVAFSA
+374 KVAQLTVGDVVAFSA
-389 SETLSWDEIEEIATN
+389 SETLSRDEIEELAAN
-404 QSQTYQQLSK
+404 QSQTYPQLSE
-414 AKEGLR
+414 ATEGLR

-467 KINAEAY
+467 KINTKAY

-487 QKVQSDRVLGPADT
+487 QKVQSDRVLGLADT

-512 KERYQQDTSFRQA
+512 KERYQQDTSFRQV

-534 THEQDQGIWKVE
+534 THEQDQGVWRIE

-768 DDRGTPTDILMTID
+768 VGRGTPTDILMTID

-858 EIVFLLS
+858 EIVFLRS
-865 ESDQEVKQRLLQ
+865 ESDQEVRQRLLQ

-899 LRHEKLASLTADI
+899 LRHEKLASLTADM

-932 RVAEQKKPTIDKLI
+932 RVAEQKKPTIDQLI

-957 MKEGVKNYFN
+957 LKEGVKDYFN

-1035 KGKPVLNKKGQE
+1035 KGQPVLDKKGQE

-1053 RLVPVFDVSQTEGKE
+1053 RLVPVFDVSQTDGKD

-1085 LYRAAKETAAAKGI
+1085 LYRAAKETAAAKGVRL
-1099 AFEISREPMEAH
+1099 EISKEPMEAH
-1111 GFYSPTDSKIVIR
+1111 GYYSPTENKIVIR

-1141 HADLHNPKSLE
+1141 HADLHNPKALE
-1152 GQHLTRTTKELQAES
+1152 GQKLTRTNKELQAES

-1189 GWSKEPDS
+1189 NWSKEPDS

-1202 AQLSIVQQEAK
+1202 AQLSIVQKEAA
-1213 DLIQRLDT
+1213 DLIHRLDT

-1226 QSKEVSKDP
+1226 QNKEMAKDP
-1235 LSQKLEHFNEKCQQK
+1235 LSQKLEQFNEKCQQK
-1250 MAEKAANEAEKKPQ
+1250 MAEKAASESEKKSHPQ
-1264 QEKGDEE
+1264 KGDEE
-1271 KMNLASM
+1271 KDNQASK

>member
-1 MARVEKLKKLSI
+1 MARVEELKKLSI
-13 LDVAEALGMEL
+13 LDVAEALGLEL

-67 IREEQTGTRPT
+67 IREEQTGTRPS
-78 FKMAKH
+78 FKTAKH

-111 RYEHANPSWSKDYL
+111 RYEHTNPSWTKDYL
-125 RKERK
+125 RRERK
-130 LSEDTI
+130 LSEETI

-164 KNNQGKVMGA
+164 KNSQGKVMGA

-187 DRGYLKRILKDSDGL
+187 DRGYLKRILKNSDGL

-258 SELQGKTYEPEERT
+258 SELQGKTYEPGERT

-319 DIPPVAEKG
+319 DIPPIAEKG

-374 KVAQLTAGDMVAFSA
+374 KVAQLTAGDVVAFST
-389 SETLSWDEIEEIATN
+389 SETLSQDEIEKLAAN
-404 QSQTYQQLSK
+404 QSQTYHQLSE
-414 AKEGLR
+414 AKERMEGKTMAELFTDEQNEIQIEM
-420 EEVPQTLNIWAGTN
+420 EE
-434 ENTLLSNLAPSL
+434 
-446 LVIDG
+446 
-451 FSYESVEHA
+451 Y
-460 YQTLKSG
+460 
-467 KINAEAY
+467 
-474 SWAEKNRAAFKAG
+474 
-487 QKVQSDRVLGPADT
+487 QKVQDEEFES
-501 SKNILLMEKLL
+501 L
-512 KERYQQDTSFRQA
+512 KRRNEA
-525 LDATRGKVL
+525 
-534 THEQDQGIWKVE
+534 WK
-546 FPRIL
+546 
-551 MKIRDREHSIKEN
+551 RDRRSEAIGKADSKITVE
-564 QMAENNIDV
+564 
-573 IQKQATEQEMLLQA
+573 L
-587 AQQEEFLHS
+587 S
-596 LDKDKFLKGLELI
+596 YLK
-609 QKYSVSEVLSRPP
+609 
-622 IYQGDDQRLEALQID
+622 
-637 LEGFDYKPLD
+637 
-647 DFIRQYIDPN
+647 
-657 YDLDYEEFAVFSD
+657 DYE
-670 YEEFAVFS
+670 
-678 DAWNNFFRNGA
+678 
-689 GKDLTVDSFITLAKN
+689 T
-704 NGLVD
+704 
-709 EVPVV
+709 
-714 EPWQAITVLE
+714 
-724 PIKTYSVKN
+724 
-733 GELQEDFD
+733 
-741 SVSGLLEFVKQNLSE
+741 
-756 TERHIL
+756 
-762 EQELAE
+762 
-768 DDRGTPTDILMTID
+768 
-782 SALVGDFDVYVNG
+782 
-795 QSIISVYP
+795 
-803 NNIDEQATELKV
+803 
-815 RTSEEVVHRDMM
+815 
-827 QQIQQDEEN
+827 
-836 YLNAIDK
+836 
-843 ENFTGI
+843 
-849 VKLVQEYDS
+849 
-858 EIVFLLS
+858 
-865 ESDQEVKQRLLQ
+865 
-877 ENLDIEPVREFAERY
+877 REFANFEEYKQSVLQILDLTGADVYLPENLTPKEFMITIANETTLLPFKIDGYRIEYSSDLVKLLADDGTLKQNYPLSVEEWEDQASWREEEIIEDRY
-892 LGIQNDG
+892 SNPFDY
-899 LRHEKLASLTADI
+899 HEPGYSLTWDD
-912 LIAKAVEKG
+912 G
-921 VLDKENFPKVF
+921 FLDNENLHQAQVKKEELELDGDVKSNQEEISYGSNPLDVQQSKNENLSFG
-932 RVAEQKKPTIDKLI
+932 QLI

-1099 AFEISREPMEAH
+1099 AFEISKEPMEAH

>member
-1 MARVEKLKKLSI
+1 MARVEELKKLSI

-42 SPRRNRF
+42 SPRRNIF
-49 SWFSRDLRGGD
+49 SWFSRDVKGD
-60 ALELVQT
+60 VIKLVQT
-67 IREEQTGTRPT
+67 IREEQTGSRPS
-78 FKMAKH
+78 FKTAKH

-111 RYEHANPSWSKDYL
+111 SYEHANTSWTRDYL
-125 RKERK
+125 RRERK

-164 KNNQGKVMGA
+164 KNSQGKVMGA

-187 DRGYLKRILKDSDGL
+187 DRGYLKRILKNSDGL

-258 SELQGKTYEPEERT
+258 SELQGKTYEPGERT

-319 DIPPVAEKG
+319 DIPPIAQEG

-341 LQGQAELV
+341 LQGQIELV

-356 KKKAAAYQGYF
+356 KKKSAAYQGYF
-367 SKELATA
+367 SKDLAA
-374 KVAQLTAGDMVAFSA
+374 EKIAQLTAGDVVAFST
-389 SETLSWDEIEEIATN
+389 SETLSLDEIEELATN
-404 QSQTYQQLSK
+404 QSKTYQKLSG

-467 KINAEAY
+467 KINAKAY
-474 SWAEKNRAAFKAG
+474 SWAEKNRAAFKTG

-546 FPRIL
+546 FPKILTRI
-551 MKIRDREHSIKEN
+551 R
-564 QMAENNIDV
+564 
-573 IQKQATEQEMLLQA
+573 
-587 AQQEEFLHS
+587 
-596 LDKDKFLKGLELI
+596 
-609 QKYSVSEVLSRPP
+609 
-622 IYQGDDQRLEALQID
+622 
-637 LEGFDYKPLD
+637 
-647 DFIRQYIDPN
+647 
-657 YDLDYEEFAVFSD
+657 
-670 YEEFAVFS
+670 
-678 DAWNNFFRNGA
+678 
-689 GKDLTVDSFITLAKN
+689 
-704 NGLVD
+704 
-709 EVPVV
+709 
-714 EPWQAITVLE
+714 
-724 PIKTYSVKN
+724 
-733 GELQEDFD
+733 
-741 SVSGLLEFVKQNLSE
+741 
-756 TERHIL
+756 
-762 EQELAE
+762 
-768 DDRGTPTDILMTID
+768 
-782 SALVGDFDVYVNG
+782 
-795 QSIISVYP
+795 
-803 NNIDEQATELKV
+803 
-815 RTSEEVVHRDMM
+815 
-827 QQIQQDEEN
+827 
-836 YLNAIDK
+836 DK
-843 ENFTGI
+843 ENF
-849 VKLVQEYDS
+849 K
-858 EIVFLLS
+858 
-865 ESDQEVKQRLLQ
+865 
-877 ENLDIEPVREFAERY
+877 
-892 LGIQNDG
+892 
-899 LRHEKLASLTADI
+899 
-912 LIAKAVEKG
+912 
-921 VLDKENFPKVF
+921 KENRMTEVN
-932 RVAEQKKPTIDKLI
+932 KPSIDQLI

-957 MKEGVKNYFN
+957 LKEGVKDYFN
-967 SDTYKAF
+967 SDIYKAF
-974 LNTMSKLNNYSLNN
+974 LQTMSKFNNYSLNN
-988 LFLIVAQNPKASAVA
+988 LFLIVAQKKDASAVA
-1003 SFKAWKSFDRHV
+1003 SFNAWKKLGRHV
-1015 KKGEKA
+1015 QKGQKA

-1035 KGKPVLNKKGQE
+1035 KGQPVLDKKGQE

-1068 LPQPVYELEGT
+1068 LPQPIYELEGT

-1085 LYRAAKETAAAKGI
+1085 LYRAAKETAAAKGVRL
-1099 AFEISREPMEAH
+1099 EISKEQMEAH
-1111 GFYSPTDSKIVIR
+1111 GYYSPSENKIVIR

-1141 HADLHNPKSLE
+1141 HADLHNPKALE
-1152 GQHLTRTTKELQAES
+1152 GQKLTRTNKELQAES

-1189 GWSKEPDS
+1189 NWSNEPDS

-1202 AQLSIVQQEAK
+1202 AQLSIVQKEAA
-1213 DLIQRLDT
+1213 DLIKRLDT

-1226 QSKEVSKDP
+1226 QNKEVSKDP
-1235 LSQKLEHFNEKCQQK
+1235 LSQKLEEFNQKCQK
-1250 MAEKAANEAEKKPQ
+1250 KLAEKVASEPEKKSHPQ
-1264 QEKGDEE
+1264 KGDEE
-1271 KMNLASM
+1271 KDNQASK

>member
-1 MARVEKLKKLSI
+1 MARVEELKKLSI
-13 LDVAEALGMEL
+13 LDVAETLGMEL

-42 SPRRNRF
+42 SPRRNIF
-49 SWFSRDLRGGD
+49 SWFSRDVKGD
-60 ALELVQT
+60 VIKLVQT
-67 IREEQTGTRPT
+67 IREEQTGSRPS
-78 FKMAKH
+78 FKTAKH
-84 FLEVGEFPEVDMTA
+84 FLEAGEFPEVDMTA

-111 RYEHANPSWSKDYL
+111 SYEHANTSWTRDYL
-125 RKERK
+125 RRERK

-164 KNNQGKVMGA
+164 KNSQGKVMGA

-187 DRGYLKRILKDSDGL
+187 DRGYLKRILKNSDGL

-258 SELQGKTYEPEERT
+258 SELQGKTYESGERT

-319 DIPPVAEKG
+319 DIPPIAEKG

-356 KKKAAAYQGYF
+356 KKKTAAYQGYF
-367 SKELATA
+367 SKELATE
-374 KVAQLTAGDMVAFSA
+374 KVAQLTVGDVVAFSA
-389 SETLSWDEIEEIATN
+389 SETLSRDEIEELAAN
-404 QSQTYQQLSK
+404 QSQTYPQLSE
-414 AKEGLR
+414 AKESTKYEERIEGISMADQPNLERITSVIRGNTEYKSIAALLEGLR
-420 EEVPQTLNIWAGTN
+420 EELNDPLNLEAAEVMDEILKN
-434 ENTLLSNLAPSL
+434 NPNLHDLLSAYADSFVLGSVTVNGYSLA
-446 LVIDG
+446 
-451 FSYESVEHA
+451 
-460 YQTLKSG
+460 K
-467 KINAEAY
+467 NAEITYFEALT
-474 SWAEKNRAAFKAG
+474 
-487 QKVQSDRVLGPADT
+487 SDG
-501 SKNILLMEKLL
+501 E
-512 KERYQQDTSFRQA
+512 Y
-525 LDATRGKVL
+525 LD
-534 THEQDQGIWKVE
+534 
-546 FPRIL
+546 
-551 MKIRDREHSIKEN
+551 
-564 QMAENNIDV
+564 
-573 IQKQATEQEMLLQA
+573 
-587 AQQEEFLHS
+587 
-596 LDKDKFLKGLELI
+596 LDKYKTAVSVG
-609 QKYSVSEVLSRPP
+609 SVSEIES
-622 IYQGDDQRLEALQID
+622 
-637 LEGFDYKPLD
+637 
-647 DFIRQYIDPN
+647 
-657 YDLDYEEFAVFSD
+657 
-670 YEEFAVFS
+670 
-678 DAWNNFFRNGA
+678 
-689 GKDLTVDSFITLAKN
+689 SF
-704 NGLVD
+704 
-709 EVPVV
+709 
-714 EPWQAITVLE
+714 
-724 PIKTYSVKN
+724 
-733 GELQEDFD
+733 QE
-741 SVSGLLEFVKQNLSE
+741 K
-756 TERHIL
+756 R
-762 EQELAE
+762 A
-768 DDRGTPTDILMTID
+768 TID
-782 SALVGDFDVYVNG
+782 
-795 QSIISVYP
+795 Q
-803 NNIDEQATELKV
+803 
-815 RTSEEVVHRDMM
+815 
-827 QQIQQDEEN
+827 
-836 YLNAIDK
+836 
-843 ENFTGI
+843 
-849 VKLVQEYDS
+849 
-858 EIVFLLS
+858 
-865 ESDQEVKQRLLQ
+865 
-877 ENLDIEPVREFAERY
+877 
-892 LGIQNDG
+892 
-899 LRHEKLASLTADI
+899 
-912 LIAKAVEKG
+912 
-921 VLDKENFPKVF
+921 
-932 RVAEQKKPTIDKLI
+932 LI

-957 MKEGVKNYFN
+957 LKEGVKNYFN

-1035 KGKPVLNKKGQE
+1035 KGQPVLDKKGQE

-1053 RLVPVFDVSQTEGKE
+1053 RLVPVFDVSQTDGKE

-1085 LYRAAKETAAAKGI
+1085 LYRAAKETAAAKGVRL
-1099 AFEISREPMEAH
+1099 EISKEPMEAH
-1111 GFYSPTDSKIVIR
+1111 GYYSPTENKIVIR

-1141 HADLHNPKSLE
+1141 HADLHNPKALE
-1152 GQHLTRTTKELQAES
+1152 GQKLTRTNKELQAES

-1189 GWSKEPDS
+1189 NWSKEPDS

-1202 AQLSIVQQEAK
+1202 AQLSIVQKEAA
-1213 DLIQRLDT
+1213 DLIHRLDT

-1226 QSKEVSKDP
+1226 QNKEVSKDP
-1235 LSQKLEHFNEKCQQK
+1235 LSQKLVEFNEKCHQK
-1250 MAEKAANEAEKKPQ
+1250 MAEKAASEPEKKSHPQ
-1264 QEKGDEE
+1264 KGDEE
-1271 KMNLASM
+1271 KDNQASK

>member
-1 MARVEKLKKLSI
+1 MARVEELKKLSI
-13 LDVAEALGMEL
+13 LDVAEALGLEL

-42 SPRRNRF
+42 SPRRNIF
-49 SWFSRDLRGGD
+49 SWFSRDVKGD
-60 ALELVQT
+60 VIKLVQT
-67 IREEQTGTRPT
+67 IREEQTGSRPS
-78 FKMAKH
+78 FKTAKH
-84 FLEVGEFPEVDMTA
+84 FLEVGEFPEVDMIA

-111 RYEHANPSWSKDYL
+111 SYEHANTSWTRDYL
-125 RKERK
+125 RRERK

-164 KNNQGKVMGA
+164 KNSQGKVMGA

-187 DRGYLKRILKDSDGL
+187 DRGYLKRILKNSDGL

-223 VMSYYQLHPQ
+223 VMSYYQLHSQ

-258 SELQGKTYEPEERT
+258 SDLQGKTYEPGERT
-272 ARVLEAT
+272 AGVLEAT

-319 DIPPVAEKG
+319 DIPPIAEKG

-374 KVAQLTAGDMVAFSA
+374 KVTKLTAGDVVAFSA
-389 SETLSWDEIEEIATN
+389 SETLSRDEIEELADN
-404 QSQTYQQLSK
+404 QSQTYQQPSE

-467 KINAEAY
+467 KINVKAY
-474 SWAEKNRAAFKAG
+474 SWAEKNRLAFKSG
-487 QKVQSDRVLGPADT
+487 QKVKSDRVLGPADT

-525 LDATRGKVL
+525 LDATRGKIL
-534 THEQDQGIWKVE
+534 THEQDQGIWRTE
-546 FPRIL
+546 FPKILTRI
-551 MKIRDREHSIKEN
+551 R
-564 QMAENNIDV
+564 
-573 IQKQATEQEMLLQA
+573 
-587 AQQEEFLHS
+587 
-596 LDKDKFLKGLELI
+596 
-609 QKYSVSEVLSRPP
+609 
-622 IYQGDDQRLEALQID
+622 
-637 LEGFDYKPLD
+637 
-647 DFIRQYIDPN
+647 
-657 YDLDYEEFAVFSD
+657 
-670 YEEFAVFS
+670 
-678 DAWNNFFRNGA
+678 
-689 GKDLTVDSFITLAKN
+689 
-704 NGLVD
+704 
-709 EVPVV
+709 
-714 EPWQAITVLE
+714 
-724 PIKTYSVKN
+724 
-733 GELQEDFD
+733 
-741 SVSGLLEFVKQNLSE
+741 
-756 TERHIL
+756 
-762 EQELAE
+762 
-768 DDRGTPTDILMTID
+768 
-782 SALVGDFDVYVNG
+782 
-795 QSIISVYP
+795 
-803 NNIDEQATELKV
+803 
-815 RTSEEVVHRDMM
+815 
-827 QQIQQDEEN
+827 
-836 YLNAIDK
+836 DK
-843 ENFTGI
+843 ENF
-849 VKLVQEYDS
+849 K
-858 EIVFLLS
+858 
-865 ESDQEVKQRLLQ
+865 
-877 ENLDIEPVREFAERY
+877 
-892 LGIQNDG
+892 
-899 LRHEKLASLTADI
+899 
-912 LIAKAVEKG
+912 
-921 VLDKENFPKVF
+921 KENRMTEVN
-932 RVAEQKKPTIDKLI
+932 KPSIDQLI

-957 MKEGVKNYFN
+957 LKEGVKDYFN
-967 SDTYKAF
+967 SDTYKIF

-988 LFLIVAQNPKASAVA
+988 LFLIVAQKKDASAVA
-1003 SFKAWKSFDRHV
+1003 SFKAWQKLGRHV
-1015 KKGEKA
+1015 LKGQKA

-1035 KGKPVLNKKGQE
+1035 KGQPVLDKKGQE

-1053 RLVPVFDVSQTEGKE
+1053 RLVPVFDVSQTDGKE

-1085 LYRAAKETAAAKGI
+1085 LYRAAKETAAAKGVRL
-1099 AFEISREPMEAH
+1099 EISKEPMEAH
-1111 GFYSPTDSKIVIR
+1111 GYYSPTENKIVIR

-1141 HADLHNPKSLE
+1141 HADLHNPKALE
-1152 GQHLTRTTKELQAES
+1152 GQKLTRTNKELQAES

-1189 GWSKEPDS
+1189 NWSKEPDS

-1202 AQLSIVQQEAK
+1202 AQLSIVQKEAA

-1226 QSKEVSKDP
+1226 QNKEVSKDP
-1235 LSQKLEHFNEKCQQK
+1235 VSQKLEQFNEKCQQK
-1250 MAEKAANEAEKKPQ
+1250 MAEKAASEPEKKSHPQ
-1264 QEKGDEE
+1264 KGDEE
-1271 KMNLASM
+1271 KDNQASK

>member
-1 MARVEKLKKLSI
+1 MARVEELKKLSI
-13 LDVAEALGMEL
+13 LDVAEALGLEL

-42 SPRRNRF
+42 SPRRNIF
-49 SWFSRDLRGGD
+49 SWFSRDVKGD
-60 ALELVQT
+60 VIKLVQT
-67 IREEQTGTRPT
+67 IREEQTGSRPS
-78 FKMAKH
+78 FKTAKH

-111 RYEHANPSWSKDYL
+111 SYEHANTSWTRDYL
-125 RKERK
+125 RRERK

-164 KNNQGKVMGA
+164 KNSQGKVMGA

-187 DRGYLKRILKDSDGL
+187 DRGYLKRILKNSDGL

-258 SELQGKTYEPEERT
+258 SELQGKTYEPGERT

-319 DIPPVAEKG
+319 DIPPIAQEG

-341 LQGQAELV
+341 LQGQIELV

-356 KKKAAAYQGYF
+356 KKKSAAYQGYF
-367 SKELATA
+367 SKDLAA
-374 KVAQLTAGDMVAFSA
+374 EKIAQLTAGDVVAFST
-389 SETLSWDEIEEIATN
+389 SETLSRDEIEELATN
-404 QSQTYQQLSK
+404 QSKTYQKLSG

-467 KINAEAY
+467 KINAKAY
-474 SWAEKNRAAFKAG
+474 SWAEKNRAAFKTS

-546 FPRIL
+546 FPKILTRI
-551 MKIRDREHSIKEN
+551 R
-564 QMAENNIDV
+564 
-573 IQKQATEQEMLLQA
+573 
-587 AQQEEFLHS
+587 
-596 LDKDKFLKGLELI
+596 
-609 QKYSVSEVLSRPP
+609 
-622 IYQGDDQRLEALQID
+622 
-637 LEGFDYKPLD
+637 
-647 DFIRQYIDPN
+647 
-657 YDLDYEEFAVFSD
+657 
-670 YEEFAVFS
+670 
-678 DAWNNFFRNGA
+678 
-689 GKDLTVDSFITLAKN
+689 
-704 NGLVD
+704 
-709 EVPVV
+709 
-714 EPWQAITVLE
+714 
-724 PIKTYSVKN
+724 
-733 GELQEDFD
+733 
-741 SVSGLLEFVKQNLSE
+741 
-756 TERHIL
+756 
-762 EQELAE
+762 
-768 DDRGTPTDILMTID
+768 
-782 SALVGDFDVYVNG
+782 
-795 QSIISVYP
+795 
-803 NNIDEQATELKV
+803 
-815 RTSEEVVHRDMM
+815 
-827 QQIQQDEEN
+827 
-836 YLNAIDK
+836 DK
-843 ENFTGI
+843 ENF
-849 VKLVQEYDS
+849 K
-858 EIVFLLS
+858 
-865 ESDQEVKQRLLQ
+865 
-877 ENLDIEPVREFAERY
+877 
-892 LGIQNDG
+892 
-899 LRHEKLASLTADI
+899 
-912 LIAKAVEKG
+912 
-921 VLDKENFPKVF
+921 KENRMTEVN
-932 RVAEQKKPTIDKLI
+932 KPSIDQLI

-957 MKEGVKNYFN
+957 LKEGVKDYFN
-967 SDTYKAF
+967 SDTYKIF
-974 LNTMSKLNNYSLNN
+974 LQTMSKFNNYSLNN
-988 LFLIVAQNPKASAVA
+988 LFLIVAQKKGASAVA
-1003 SFKAWKSFDRHV
+1003 SFNAWKKLGRHV
-1015 KKGEKA
+1015 QKGQKA

-1035 KGKPVLNKKGQE
+1035 KGQPVLDKKGQE
-1047 VKDTRF
+1047 IKDTRF

-1068 LPQPVYELEGT
+1068 LPKPVYELEGT

-1085 LYRAAKETAAAKGI
+1085 LYRAAKETAAAKGVRL
-1099 AFEISREPMEAH
+1099 EISKEPMEAH
-1111 GFYSPTDSKIVIR
+1111 GYYSPTENKIVIR

-1141 HADLHNPKSLE
+1141 HADLHNPKALE
-1152 GQHLTRTTKELQAES
+1152 GQKLTRTNKELQAES

-1189 GWSKEPDS
+1189 NWSNEPDS
-1197 LADLE
+1197 LADME
-1202 AQLSIVQQEAK
+1202 AQLSIVQKEAA
-1213 DLIQRLDT
+1213 DLITRLDT

-1226 QSKEVSKDP
+1226 QNKEVSKDP
-1235 LSQKLEHFNEKCQQK
+1235 LSQKLEEFNQKCQK
-1250 MAEKAANEAEKKPQ
+1250 KLAKKAASEPEKKSHPQ
-1264 QEKGDEE
+1264 KGDEE
-1271 KMNLASM
+1271 KDNQASK

>member
-1 MARVEKLKKLSI
+1 MARVEELKKLSI

-42 SPRRNRF
+42 SPRRNIF
-49 SWFSRDLRGGD
+49 SWFSRDVKGD
-60 ALELVQT
+60 VIKLVQT
-67 IREEQTGTRPT
+67 IREEQTGTRPS
-78 FKMAKH
+78 FKTAKH

-111 RYEHANPSWSKDYL
+111 RYEHTNPSWTKDYL
-125 RKERK
+125 RRERK

-136 TFFFQQGS
+136 TFFFQQGN

-164 KNNQGKVMGA
+164 KNSQGKVMGA

-187 DRGYLKRILKDSDGL
+187 DRGYLKRILKNSDGL

-239 VAMDGLKEGLMS
+239 VAMDGLKEGIMS

-258 SELQGKTYEPEERT
+258 SELQGKTYEPGERT

-290 DFITLAVDNDSAGWN
+290 VFITLAVDNDSAGWN

-319 DIPPVAEKG
+319 DIPPIAEKG

-374 KVAQLTAGDMVAFSA
+374 KVAQLTVGDVVAFSA
-389 SETLSWDEIEEIATN
+389 SETLSRDEIEELAAN
-404 QSQTYQQLSK
+404 QSQTYPQL
-414 AKEGLR
+414 AEATEGPR

-467 KINAEAY
+467 KINAKAY
-474 SWAEKNRAAFKAG
+474 SWAEKNRAVFKTG

-512 KERYQQDTSFRQA
+512 KERYQQDTSFRQV

-534 THEQDQGIWKVE
+534 THEQDPGIWRIE

-670 YEEFAVFS
+670 YEE
-678 DAWNNFFRNGA
+678 
-689 GKDLTVDSFITLAKN
+689 LTVDSFITLAKN

-714 EPWQAITVLE
+714 ELWQAITVLE

-733 GELQEDFD
+733 RELQEDFD

-899 LRHEKLASLTADI
+899 LRHEKLTSLTADI

-932 RVAEQKKPTIDKLI
+932 RVAEQKKPTIDQLI

-1099 AFEISREPMEAH
+1099 AFEISKKPMEAH

-1152 GQHLTRTTKELQAES
+1152 GKHLTRTTKELQAES

-1250 MAEKAANEAEKKPQ
+1250 MAEKAASEPEKKSHPQ
-1264 QEKGDEE
+1264 KGDEE
-1271 KMNLASM
+1271 KDNQASK

>member
-1 MARVEKLKKLSI
+1 MARVEELKKLSI
-13 LDVAEALGMEL
+13 LDVAEALGLEL

-42 SPRRNRF
+42 SPRRNIF
-49 SWFSRDLRGGD
+49 SWFSRDVKGD
-60 ALELVQT
+60 VIKLVQT
-67 IREEQTGTRPT
+67 IREEQTGSRPS
-78 FKMAKH
+78 FKTAKH

-111 RYEHANPSWSKDYL
+111 SYEHANTSWTRDYL
-125 RKERK
+125 RRERK

-164 KNNQGKVMGA
+164 KNSQGKVMGA

-187 DRGYLKRILKDSDGL
+187 DRGYLKRILKNSDGL

-258 SELQGKTYEPEERT
+258 SELQGKTYEPGERT

-319 DIPPVAEKG
+319 DIPPIAQEG

-341 LQGQAELV
+341 LQGQIELV

-356 KKKAAAYQGYF
+356 KKKSAAYQGYF
-367 SKELATA
+367 SKDLAA
-374 KVAQLTAGDMVAFSA
+374 EKIAQLTAGDVVAFST
-389 SETLSWDEIEEIATN
+389 SETLSRDEIEELATN
-404 QSQTYQQLSK
+404 QSKTYQKLSG

-467 KINAEAY
+467 KINAKAY
-474 SWAEKNRAAFKAG
+474 SWAEKNRAAFKTS

-546 FPRIL
+546 FPKILTRI
-551 MKIRDREHSIKEN
+551 R
-564 QMAENNIDV
+564 
-573 IQKQATEQEMLLQA
+573 
-587 AQQEEFLHS
+587 
-596 LDKDKFLKGLELI
+596 
-609 QKYSVSEVLSRPP
+609 
-622 IYQGDDQRLEALQID
+622 
-637 LEGFDYKPLD
+637 
-647 DFIRQYIDPN
+647 
-657 YDLDYEEFAVFSD
+657 
-670 YEEFAVFS
+670 
-678 DAWNNFFRNGA
+678 
-689 GKDLTVDSFITLAKN
+689 
-704 NGLVD
+704 
-709 EVPVV
+709 
-714 EPWQAITVLE
+714 
-724 PIKTYSVKN
+724 
-733 GELQEDFD
+733 
-741 SVSGLLEFVKQNLSE
+741 
-756 TERHIL
+756 
-762 EQELAE
+762 
-768 DDRGTPTDILMTID
+768 
-782 SALVGDFDVYVNG
+782 
-795 QSIISVYP
+795 
-803 NNIDEQATELKV
+803 
-815 RTSEEVVHRDMM
+815 
-827 QQIQQDEEN
+827 
-836 YLNAIDK
+836 DK
-843 ENFTGI
+843 ENF
-849 VKLVQEYDS
+849 K
-858 EIVFLLS
+858 
-865 ESDQEVKQRLLQ
+865 
-877 ENLDIEPVREFAERY
+877 
-892 LGIQNDG
+892 
-899 LRHEKLASLTADI
+899 
-912 LIAKAVEKG
+912 
-921 VLDKENFPKVF
+921 KENRMTEVN
-932 RVAEQKKPTIDKLI
+932 KPSIDQLI

-957 MKEGVKNYFN
+957 LKEGVKDYFN
-967 SDTYKAF
+967 SDTYKIF
-974 LNTMSKLNNYSLNN
+974 LQTMSKFNNYSLNN
-988 LFLIVAQNPKASAVA
+988 LFLIVAQKKDASAVA
-1003 SFKAWKSFDRHV
+1003 SFNAWKKLGRHV
-1015 KKGEKA
+1015 QKGQKA

-1035 KGKPVLNKKGQE
+1035 KGQPVLDKKGQE
-1047 VKDTRF
+1047 IKDTRF

-1068 LPQPVYELEGT
+1068 LPKPVYELEGT

-1085 LYRAAKETAAAKGI
+1085 LYRAAKETAAAKGVRL
-1099 AFEISREPMEAH
+1099 EISKEPMEAH
-1111 GFYSPTDSKIVIR
+1111 GYYSPTENKIVIR

-1141 HADLHNPKSLE
+1141 HADLHNPKALE
-1152 GQHLTRTTKELQAES
+1152 GQKLTRTNKELQAES

-1189 GWSKEPDS
+1189 NWSNEPDS
-1197 LADLE
+1197 LADME
-1202 AQLSIVQQEAK
+1202 AQLSIVQKEAA
-1213 DLIQRLDT
+1213 DLITRLDT

-1226 QSKEVSKDP
+1226 QNKEVSKDP
-1235 LSQKLEHFNEKCQQK
+1235 LSQKLEEFNQKCQK
-1250 MAEKAANEAEKKPQ
+1250 KLAKKAASEPEKKSHPQ
-1264 QEKGDEE
+1264 KGDEE
-1271 KMNLASM
+1271 KDNQASK

>member
-1 MARVEKLKKLSI
+1 MARVEELKKISI

-24 KRQGTDRY
+24 KQQGSDRY
-32 VWVEHESFVI
+32 AWTEHESLVI

-67 IREEQTGTRPT
+67 IREEQTGTRPS
-78 FKMAKH
+78 FKTAKH

-111 RYEHANPSWSKDYL
+111 RYEHTNPSWTKDYL
-125 RKERK
+125 RRERK

-164 KNNQGKVMGA
+164 KNSQGKVMGA

-187 DRGYLKRILKDSDGL
+187 DRGYLKRILKNSDGL

-251 FRFAELV
+251 FRFAELA
-258 SELQGKTYEPEERT
+258 SELQGKTYEPGERT

-319 DIPPVAEKG
+319 DIPPIAERG

-341 LQGQAELV
+341 FQGQADFV
-349 HIYSYDK
+349 HVYSYDK
-356 KKKAAAYQGYF
+356 KKKAPAYQGYF
-367 SKELATA
+367 SNEIAA
-374 KVAQLTAGDMVAFSA
+374 EKVAQLTEGDTVAFSTFK
-389 SETLSWDEIEEIATN
+389 TLSQAEIEEQATN
-404 QSQTYQQLSK
+404 Q
-414 AKEGLR
+414 
-420 EEVPQTLNIWAGTN
+420 PQTLKQ
-434 ENTLLSNLAPSL
+434 LS
-446 LVIDG
+446 
-451 FSYESVEHA
+451 
-460 YQTLKSG
+460 
-467 KINAEAY
+467 EAK
-474 SWAEKNRAAFKAG
+474 E
-487 QKVQSDRVLGPADT
+487 
-501 SKNILLMEKLL
+501 EL
-512 KERYQQDTSFRQA
+512 KEDKTEEIPMAEQTNLEHITSIIAHYEDVDTEKYF
-525 LDATRGKVL
+525 
-534 THEQDQGIWKVE
+534 
-546 FPRIL
+546 
-551 MKIRDREHSIKEN
+551 DRE
-564 QMAENNIDV
+564 
-573 IQKQATEQEMLLQA
+573 
-587 AQQEEFLHS
+587 
-596 LDKDKFLKGLELI
+596 
-609 QKYSVSEVLSRPP
+609 
-622 IYQGDDQRLEALQID
+622 
-637 LEGFDYKPLD
+637 YK
-647 DFIRQYIDPN
+647 
-657 YDLDYEEFAVFSD
+657 
-670 YEEFAVFS
+670 
-678 DAWNNFFRNGA
+678 
-689 GKDLTVDSFITLAKN
+689 
-704 NGLVD
+704 
-709 EVPVV
+709 
-714 EPWQAITVLE
+714 
-724 PIKTYSVKN
+724 
-733 GELQEDFD
+733 
-741 SVSGLLEFVKQNLSE
+741 
-756 TERHIL
+756 
-762 EQELAE
+762 
-768 DDRGTPTDILMTID
+768 
-782 SALVGDFDVYVNG
+782 
-795 QSIISVYP
+795 
-803 NNIDEQATELKV
+803 NIDEWIKEELEKDFNPVINQRLKELVETNPGRMELITELHSYEVIYGFTINTENGSYELETHHWGSKLFEALSDDGSYLDPLRVGELKNQIHFEEEREWAERIHDDTITDLWGYGSVDYADDEERSIASDRIEQEYEQKLVEIEREEAAALNQATV
-815 RTSEEVVHRDMM
+815 S
-827 QQIQQDEEN
+827 
-836 YLNAIDK
+836 
-843 ENFTGI
+843 
-849 VKLVQEYDS
+849 
-858 EIVFLLS
+858 
-865 ESDQEVKQRLLQ
+865 RLIQ
-877 ENLDIEPVREFAERY
+877 EN
-892 LGIQNDG
+892 
-899 LRHEKLASLTADI
+899 
-912 LIAKAVEKG
+912 
-921 VLDKENFPKVF
+921 
-932 RVAEQKKPTIDKLI
+932 
-946 QDRDLKGLSAH
+946 DLKGLSAH

-988 LFLIVAQNPKASAVA
+988 LFLIVTQNPKASAVA

-1099 AFEISREPMEAH
+1099 AFEISKEPMEAH

-1141 HADLHNPKSLE
+1141 HADLHNPKNLE

>member
-1 MARVEKLKKLSI
+1 MARVEELKKLSI

-24 KRQGTDRY
+24 KQQGSDRY
-32 VWVEHESFVI
+32 AWTEHESLVI

-67 IREEQTGTRPT
+67 IREEQTGTRPS
-78 FKMAKH
+78 FKAAKH
-84 FLEVGEFPEVDMTA
+84 FLEAGHFPESEMDSTPV
-98 APAPKLAF
+98 PKIAF
-106 EYRHE
+106 EYKLSQN
-111 RYEHANPSWSKDYL
+111 EHVNTSWTRQYL
-125 RKERK
+125 RRERK
-130 LSEDTI
+130 LSPGTI
-136 TFFFQQGS
+136 DFFFQQGS

-152 NDYSEPAIVFKF
+152 DDYSEPAIVFKF
-164 KNNQGKVMGA
+164 KNSQGKVMGA

-187 DRGYLKRILKDSDGL
+187 DRGYLKRILKNSDGL

-239 VAMDGLKEGLMS
+239 VAMDGLKESLMS

-258 SELQGKTYEPEERT
+258 SELQGKIYESGERT
-272 ARVLEAT
+272 ARVLEST

-290 DFITLAVDNDSAGWN
+290 DFITLAVDNDSAGWY

-319 DIPPVAEKG
+319 DIPPIAEKG

-367 SKELATA
+367 SKELAAA
-374 KVAQLTAGDMVAFSA
+374 KVAQLTVGDVVAFSA
-389 SETLSWDEIEEIATN
+389 SETLSRDEIEELAAN
-404 QSQTYQQLSK
+404 QSQTHPQLSE
-414 AKEGLR
+414 ATEGLR

-467 KINAEAY
+467 KINAKAY

-487 QKVQSDRVLGPADT
+487 QKVQSDRVLGPADI

-525 LDATRGKVL
+525 LDATRGKIL
-534 THEQDQGIWKVE
+534 THEQDQGIWRIE
-546 FPRIL
+546 FPKILTRI
-551 MKIRDREHSIKEN
+551 R
-564 QMAENNIDV
+564 
-573 IQKQATEQEMLLQA
+573 
-587 AQQEEFLHS
+587 
-596 LDKDKFLKGLELI
+596 
-609 QKYSVSEVLSRPP
+609 
-622 IYQGDDQRLEALQID
+622 
-637 LEGFDYKPLD
+637 
-647 DFIRQYIDPN
+647 
-657 YDLDYEEFAVFSD
+657 
-670 YEEFAVFS
+670 
-678 DAWNNFFRNGA
+678 
-689 GKDLTVDSFITLAKN
+689 
-704 NGLVD
+704 
-709 EVPVV
+709 
-714 EPWQAITVLE
+714 
-724 PIKTYSVKN
+724 
-733 GELQEDFD
+733 
-741 SVSGLLEFVKQNLSE
+741 
-756 TERHIL
+756 
-762 EQELAE
+762 
-768 DDRGTPTDILMTID
+768 
-782 SALVGDFDVYVNG
+782 
-795 QSIISVYP
+795 
-803 NNIDEQATELKV
+803 
-815 RTSEEVVHRDMM
+815 
-827 QQIQQDEEN
+827 
-836 YLNAIDK
+836 DK
-843 ENFTGI
+843 ENF
-849 VKLVQEYDS
+849 K
-858 EIVFLLS
+858 
-865 ESDQEVKQRLLQ
+865 
-877 ENLDIEPVREFAERY
+877 
-892 LGIQNDG
+892 
-899 LRHEKLASLTADI
+899 
-912 LIAKAVEKG
+912 
-921 VLDKENFPKVF
+921 KENRMTEVN
-932 RVAEQKKPTIDKLI
+932 KPSIDQLI

-957 MKEGVKNYFN
+957 LKEGVKDYFN
-967 SDTYKAF
+967 SDTYKIF

-988 LFLIVAQNPKASAVA
+988 LFLIVAQKKDASAVA
-1003 SFKAWKSFDRHV
+1003 SFKAWQKLGRHV
-1015 KKGEKA
+1015 LKGQKA

-1035 KGKPVLNKKGQE
+1035 KGQPVLDKKGQE

-1053 RLVPVFDVSQTEGKE
+1053 RLVPVFDVSQTDGKE

-1085 LYRAAKETAAAKGI
+1085 LYRAAKETAATKGVRL
-1099 AFEISREPMEAH
+1099 EISKEPMEAH
-1111 GFYSPTDSKIVIR
+1111 GYYSPTENKIVIR

-1141 HADLHNPKSLE
+1141 HADLHNPKALE
-1152 GQHLTRTTKELQAES
+1152 GQQLTRTNKELQAES

-1189 GWSKEPDS
+1189 NWSKEPDS

-1202 AQLSIVQQEAK
+1202 AQLSIVQKEAA

-1226 QSKEVSKDP
+1226 QNKEMARDP
-1235 LSQKLEHFNEKCQQK
+1235 LSQKLEQFNEKCQQK
-1250 MAEKAANEAEKKPQ
+1250 MAEKAASEPEKKSHPR
-1264 QEKGDEE
+1264 KGDEE
-1271 KMNLASM
+1271 KDNQASK

>member
-1 MARVEKLKKLSI
+1 MARVEELKKLSI

-42 SPRRNRF
+42 SPRRNIF
-49 SWFSRDLRGGD
+49 SWFSRDVKGD
-60 ALELVQT
+60 VIKLVQT
-67 IREEQTGTRPT
+67 IREEQTGSRPS
-78 FKMAKH
+78 FKTAKH

-111 RYEHANPSWSKDYL
+111 SYEHANTSWTRDYL
-125 RKERK
+125 RRERK

-152 NDYSEPAIVFKF
+152 DDYSEPAIVFKF
-164 KNNQGKVMGA
+164 KNSQGKVMGA

-187 DRGYLKRILKDSDGL
+187 DRGYLKRILKNSDGL

-258 SELQGKTYEPEERT
+258 SELQGKIYESGERT
-272 ARVLEAT
+272 ARVLEST

-290 DFITLAVDNDSAGWN
+290 DFITLAVDNDTAGWN
-305 FISKLQEKGIPFKL
+305 FISKLQEKGIPLKL
-319 DIPPVAEKG
+319 DIPPIAEKG

-356 KKKAAAYQGYF
+356 KKKTAAYQGYF

-374 KVAQLTAGDMVAFSA
+374 KVTQLTAGDVVAFSA
-389 SETLSWDEIEEIATN
+389 SETLSRDEIEELAAN
-404 QSQTYQQLSK
+404 QSQIYQQLSE

-467 KINAEAY
+467 KINAKAY

-525 LDATRGKVL
+525 LDATRGKIL
-534 THEQDQGIWKVE
+534 THEQDQGIWRIE
-546 FPRIL
+546 FPKILTRI
-551 MKIRDREHSIKEN
+551 R
-564 QMAENNIDV
+564 
-573 IQKQATEQEMLLQA
+573 
-587 AQQEEFLHS
+587 
-596 LDKDKFLKGLELI
+596 
-609 QKYSVSEVLSRPP
+609 
-622 IYQGDDQRLEALQID
+622 
-637 LEGFDYKPLD
+637 
-647 DFIRQYIDPN
+647 
-657 YDLDYEEFAVFSD
+657 
-670 YEEFAVFS
+670 
-678 DAWNNFFRNGA
+678 
-689 GKDLTVDSFITLAKN
+689 
-704 NGLVD
+704 
-709 EVPVV
+709 
-714 EPWQAITVLE
+714 
-724 PIKTYSVKN
+724 
-733 GELQEDFD
+733 
-741 SVSGLLEFVKQNLSE
+741 
-756 TERHIL
+756 
-762 EQELAE
+762 
-768 DDRGTPTDILMTID
+768 
-782 SALVGDFDVYVNG
+782 
-795 QSIISVYP
+795 
-803 NNIDEQATELKV
+803 
-815 RTSEEVVHRDMM
+815 
-827 QQIQQDEEN
+827 
-836 YLNAIDK
+836 DK
-843 ENFTGI
+843 ENF
-849 VKLVQEYDS
+849 K
-858 EIVFLLS
+858 
-865 ESDQEVKQRLLQ
+865 
-877 ENLDIEPVREFAERY
+877 
-892 LGIQNDG
+892 
-899 LRHEKLASLTADI
+899 
-912 LIAKAVEKG
+912 
-921 VLDKENFPKVF
+921 KENRMTEVN
-932 RVAEQKKPTIDKLI
+932 KPSIDQLI

-957 MKEGVKNYFN
+957 LKEGVKDYFN
-967 SDTYKAF
+967 SDTYKIF

-988 LFLIVAQNPKASAVA
+988 LFLIVAQKKDASAVA
-1003 SFKAWKSFDRHV
+1003 SFKAWQKLGRHV
-1015 KKGEKA
+1015 LKGQKA

-1035 KGKPVLNKKGQE
+1035 KGQPVLDKKGQE

-1053 RLVPVFDVSQTEGKE
+1053 RLVPVFDVSQTDGKE

-1085 LYRAAKETAAAKGI
+1085 LYRAAKETAAAKGVRL
-1099 AFEISREPMEAH
+1099 EISKEPMEAH
-1111 GFYSPTDSKIVIR
+1111 GYYSPTENKIVIR

-1141 HADLHNPKSLE
+1141 HADLHNPKALE
-1152 GQHLTRTTKELQAES
+1152 GQKLTRTNKELQAES

-1189 GWSKEPDS
+1189 NWSKEPDS

-1202 AQLSIVQQEAK
+1202 AQLSIVQKEAA

-1226 QSKEVSKDP
+1226 QNREMAKDP
-1235 LSQKLEHFNEKCQQK
+1235 LSQKLEQFNEKCQQK
-1250 MAEKAANEAEKKPQ
+1250 MAEKAASEPEKKSHPQ
-1264 QEKGDEE
+1264 KGDEE
-1271 KMNLASM
+1271 KDNQASK

>member
-1 MARVEKLKKLSI
+1 MARVEELKKLSI
-13 LDVAEALGMEL
+13 LDVAEALGLEL

-67 IREEQTGTRPT
+67 IREEQTGGRPS
-78 FKMAKH
+78 FKSAKH
-84 FLEVGEFPEVDMTA
+84 FLEAGHFPESETDSTPV
-98 APAPKLAF
+98 PKTSF
-106 EYRHE
+106 EYKLSKN
-111 RYEHANPSWSKDYL
+111 EHVNTSWTRQYL
-125 RKERK
+125 SRERK
-130 LSEDTI
+130 LSPGTI
-136 TFFFQQGS
+136 DFFFQQGS

-164 KNNQGKVMGA
+164 KNSQGKVMGA

-187 DRGYLKRILKDSDGL
+187 DRGYLKRILKNSDGL

-319 DIPPVAEKG
+319 DIPPIAEKG

-374 KVAQLTAGDMVAFSA
+374 KVAQLTAGDVVAFST
-389 SETLSWDEIEEIATN
+389 SETLSRDEIEEFATN
-404 QSQTYQQLSK
+404 QSKTYPQLSE
-414 AKEGLR
+414 AKESTKQEARMEEKTMAEIFSDEQKEHIR
-420 EEVPQTLNIWAGTN
+420 EFFKTRISDVQTDYIFLNSGQEDLGYFLDGYLFAN
-434 ENTLLSNLAPSL
+434 HYAELYPLSPDKQVDILMSRLISDDGREFDEIELGFTINR
-446 LVIDG
+446 IDKDFLQNKFG
-451 FSYESVEHA
+451 YNPDTPIEEYRQS
-460 YQTLKSG
+460 
-467 KINAEAY
+467 
-474 SWAEKNRAAFKAG
+474 EKNIDRIQAKEEEDFL
-487 QKVQSDRVLGPADT
+487 QSIDQEDFNKVLELVKENDAWTVFQLQTDEELGVNT
-501 SKNILLMEKLL
+501 SQVYDFI
-512 KERYQQDTSFRQA
+512 ERY
-525 LDATRGKVL
+525 L
-534 THEQDQGIWKVE
+534 
-546 FPRIL
+546 
-551 MKIRDREHSIKEN
+551 
-564 QMAENNIDV
+564 
-573 IQKQATEQEMLLQA
+573 
-587 AQQEEFLHS
+587 
-596 LDKDKFLKGLELI
+596 
-609 QKYSVSEVLSRPP
+609 
-622 IYQGDDQRLEALQID
+622 
-637 LEGFDYKPLD
+637 
-647 DFIRQYIDPN
+647 DPN
-657 YDLDYEEFAVFSD
+657 HDLDYGFDNQFFSNLKT
-670 YEEFAVFS
+670 E
-678 DAWNNFFRNGA
+678 
-689 GKDLTVDSFITLAKN
+689 DLLK
-704 NGLVD
+704 
-709 EVPVV
+709 
-714 EPWQAITVLE
+714 
-724 PIKTYSVKN
+724 K
-733 GELQEDFD
+733 
-741 SVSGLLEFVKQNLSE
+741 
-756 TERHIL
+756 
-762 EQELAE
+762 AE
-768 DDRGTPTDILMTID
+768 
-782 SALVGDFDVYVNG
+782 
-795 QSIISVYP
+795 
-803 NNIDEQATELKV
+803 
-815 RTSEEVVHRDMM
+815 
-827 QQIQQDEEN
+827 
-836 YLNAIDK
+836 
-843 ENFTGI
+843 
-849 VKLVQEYDS
+849 
-858 EIVFLLS
+858 
-865 ESDQEVKQRLLQ
+865 
-877 ENLDIEPVREFAERY
+877 
-892 LGIQNDG
+892 
-899 LRHEKLASLTADI
+899 
-912 LIAKAVEKG
+912 EKG
-921 VLDKENFPKVF
+921 LYLHPE
-932 RVAEQKKPTIDKLI
+932 RKPTIGQLI

-1099 AFEISREPMEAH
+1099 AFEISKEPMEAH
-1111 GFYSPTDSKIVIR
+1111 GYYSPTENKIVIR

-1141 HADLHNPKSLE
+1141 HADLHNPKALE
-1152 GQHLTRTTKELQAES
+1152 GQKLTRTNKELQAES

-1189 GWSKEPDS
+1189 NWSKEPDS

-1202 AQLSIVQQEAK
+1202 AQLSIVQKEAA
-1213 DLIQRLDT
+1213 DLIHRLDT

-1226 QSKEVSKDP
+1226 QNKEVSKDP
-1235 LSQKLEHFNEKCQQK
+1235 LSQKLVEFNEKCHQK
-1250 MAEKAANEAEKKPQ
+1250 MAEKVASEPEKKSHPQ
-1264 QEKGDEE
+1264 KGDEE
-1271 KMNLASM
+1271 KDNQASK

>member
-1 MARVEKLKKLSI
+1 MARVEELKKLSI
-13 LDVAEALGMEL
+13 LDVAEALGLEL

-42 SPRRNRF
+42 SPRRNIF
-49 SWFSRDLRGGD
+49 SWFSRDVKGD
-60 ALELVQT
+60 VIKLVQT
-67 IREEQTGTRPT
+67 IREEQTGSRPS
-78 FKMAKH
+78 FKTAKH
-84 FLEVGEFPEVDMTA
+84 FLEVGEFPEVDMIA

-111 RYEHANPSWSKDYL
+111 SYEHANTSWTRDYL
-125 RKERK
+125 RRERK

-164 KNNQGKVMGA
+164 KNSQGKVMGA

-187 DRGYLKRILKDSDGL
+187 DRGYLKRILKNSDGL

-223 VMSYYQLHPQ
+223 VMSYYQLHSQ

-258 SELQGKTYEPEERT
+258 SDLQGKTYEPGERT
-272 ARVLEAT
+272 AGVLEAT

-319 DIPPVAEKG
+319 DIPPIAEKG

-374 KVAQLTAGDMVAFSA
+374 KVTKLTAGDVVAFSA
-389 SETLSWDEIEEIATN
+389 SETLSRDEIEELADN
-404 QSQTYQQLSK
+404 QSQTYQQPSE

-467 KINAEAY
+467 KMNAKAY
-474 SWAEKNRAAFKAG
+474 SWAEKNRSAFKSG
-487 QKVQSDRVLGPADT
+487 QKVKSDRVLGPADT

-525 LDATRGKVL
+525 LDATRGKIL
-534 THEQDQGIWKVE
+534 THEQDQGIWRTE
-546 FPRIL
+546 FPKILTRI
-551 MKIRDREHSIKEN
+551 R
-564 QMAENNIDV
+564 
-573 IQKQATEQEMLLQA
+573 
-587 AQQEEFLHS
+587 
-596 LDKDKFLKGLELI
+596 
-609 QKYSVSEVLSRPP
+609 
-622 IYQGDDQRLEALQID
+622 
-637 LEGFDYKPLD
+637 
-647 DFIRQYIDPN
+647 
-657 YDLDYEEFAVFSD
+657 
-670 YEEFAVFS
+670 
-678 DAWNNFFRNGA
+678 
-689 GKDLTVDSFITLAKN
+689 
-704 NGLVD
+704 
-709 EVPVV
+709 
-714 EPWQAITVLE
+714 
-724 PIKTYSVKN
+724 
-733 GELQEDFD
+733 
-741 SVSGLLEFVKQNLSE
+741 
-756 TERHIL
+756 
-762 EQELAE
+762 
-768 DDRGTPTDILMTID
+768 
-782 SALVGDFDVYVNG
+782 
-795 QSIISVYP
+795 
-803 NNIDEQATELKV
+803 
-815 RTSEEVVHRDMM
+815 
-827 QQIQQDEEN
+827 
-836 YLNAIDK
+836 DK
-843 ENFTGI
+843 ENF
-849 VKLVQEYDS
+849 K
-858 EIVFLLS
+858 
-865 ESDQEVKQRLLQ
+865 
-877 ENLDIEPVREFAERY
+877 
-892 LGIQNDG
+892 
-899 LRHEKLASLTADI
+899 
-912 LIAKAVEKG
+912 
-921 VLDKENFPKVF
+921 KENRMTEVN
-932 RVAEQKKPTIDKLI
+932 KPSIDQLI

-957 MKEGVKNYFN
+957 LKEGVKDYFN
-967 SDTYKAF
+967 SDTYKIF

-988 LFLIVAQNPKASAVA
+988 LFLIVAQKKDASAVA
-1003 SFKAWKSFDRHV
+1003 SFKAWQKLGRHV
-1015 KKGEKA
+1015 LKGQKA

-1035 KGKPVLNKKGQE
+1035 KGQPVLDKKGQE

-1053 RLVPVFDVSQTEGKE
+1053 RLVPVFDVSQTDGKE

-1085 LYRAAKETAAAKGI
+1085 LYRAAKETAAAKGVRL
-1099 AFEISREPMEAH
+1099 EISKEPMEAH
-1111 GFYSPTDSKIVIR
+1111 GYYSPTENKIVIR

-1141 HADLHNPKSLE
+1141 HADLHNPKALE
-1152 GQHLTRTTKELQAES
+1152 GQKLTRTNKELQAES

-1189 GWSKEPDS
+1189 NWSKEPDS

-1202 AQLSIVQQEAK
+1202 AQLSIVQKEAA

-1226 QSKEVSKDP
+1226 QNKEVSKDP
-1235 LSQKLEHFNEKCQQK
+1235 VSQKLEQFNEKCQQK
-1250 MAEKAANEAEKKPQ
+1250 MAEKAASEPEKKSHPQ
-1264 QEKGDEE
+1264 KGDEE
-1271 KMNLASM
+1271 KDNQASK

>member
-1 MARVEKLKKLSI
+1 MARVEELKKLSI

-42 SPRRNRF
+42 SPRRNIF
-49 SWFSRDLRGGD
+49 SWFSRDVKGD
-60 ALELVQT
+60 VIKLVQT
-67 IREEQTGTRPT
+67 IREEQTGSRPS
-78 FKMAKH
+78 FKTAKH

-98 APAPKLAF
+98 APASKLAF

-111 RYEHANPSWSKDYL
+111 SYEHANTSWTRDYL
-125 RKERK
+125 RRERK

-164 KNNQGKVMGA
+164 KNSQGKVMGA

-187 DRGYLKRILKDSDGL
+187 DRGYLKRILKNSDGL

-258 SELQGKTYEPEERT
+258 SELQGKTYEPGERT

-319 DIPPVAEKG
+319 DIPPIAQEG
-328 VEKADWNSFLKEP
+328 VEKADWNSFLKKP
-341 LQGQAELV
+341 LQGQIELV

-356 KKKAAAYQGYF
+356 KKKSAAYQGYF
-367 SKELATA
+367 SKDLAA
-374 KVAQLTAGDMVAFSA
+374 EKIAQLTAGDVVAFST
-389 SETLSWDEIEEIATN
+389 SETLSRDEIEELATN
-404 QSQTYQQLSK
+404 QSKTYQKLSG

-467 KINAEAY
+467 KINAKAY
-474 SWAEKNRAAFKAG
+474 SWAEKNRAAFKTG

-546 FPRIL
+546 FPKILTRI
-551 MKIRDREHSIKEN
+551 R
-564 QMAENNIDV
+564 
-573 IQKQATEQEMLLQA
+573 
-587 AQQEEFLHS
+587 
-596 LDKDKFLKGLELI
+596 
-609 QKYSVSEVLSRPP
+609 
-622 IYQGDDQRLEALQID
+622 
-637 LEGFDYKPLD
+637 
-647 DFIRQYIDPN
+647 
-657 YDLDYEEFAVFSD
+657 
-670 YEEFAVFS
+670 
-678 DAWNNFFRNGA
+678 
-689 GKDLTVDSFITLAKN
+689 
-704 NGLVD
+704 
-709 EVPVV
+709 
-714 EPWQAITVLE
+714 
-724 PIKTYSVKN
+724 
-733 GELQEDFD
+733 
-741 SVSGLLEFVKQNLSE
+741 
-756 TERHIL
+756 
-762 EQELAE
+762 
-768 DDRGTPTDILMTID
+768 
-782 SALVGDFDVYVNG
+782 
-795 QSIISVYP
+795 
-803 NNIDEQATELKV
+803 
-815 RTSEEVVHRDMM
+815 
-827 QQIQQDEEN
+827 
-836 YLNAIDK
+836 DK
-843 ENFTGI
+843 ENF
-849 VKLVQEYDS
+849 K
-858 EIVFLLS
+858 
-865 ESDQEVKQRLLQ
+865 
-877 ENLDIEPVREFAERY
+877 
-892 LGIQNDG
+892 
-899 LRHEKLASLTADI
+899 
-912 LIAKAVEKG
+912 
-921 VLDKENFPKVF
+921 KENRMTEVN
-932 RVAEQKKPTIDKLI
+932 KPSIDQLI

-957 MKEGVKNYFN
+957 LKEGVKDYFN
-967 SDTYKAF
+967 SDTYKIF
-974 LNTMSKLNNYSLNN
+974 LQTMSKFNNYSLNN
-988 LFLIVAQNPKASAVA
+988 LFLIVAQKKDASAVA
-1003 SFKAWKSFDRHV
+1003 SFNAWKRLGRHV
-1015 KKGEKA
+1015 QKGQKA

-1035 KGKPVLNKKGQE
+1035 KGQPVLDKKGQE

-1068 LPQPVYELEGT
+1068 LPKPVYELEGT

-1085 LYRAAKETAAAKGI
+1085 LYRAAKETAAAKGVRL
-1099 AFEISREPMEAH
+1099 EISKEPMEAH
-1111 GFYSPTDSKIVIR
+1111 GYYSPTENKIVIR

-1141 HADLHNPKSLE
+1141 HADLHNPKALE
-1152 GQHLTRTTKELQAES
+1152 GQKLTRTNKELQAES

-1189 GWSKEPDS
+1189 NWSNEPDS

-1202 AQLSIVQQEAK
+1202 AQLSIVQKEAA
-1213 DLIQRLDT
+1213 DLIKRLDT

-1226 QSKEVSKDP
+1226 QNKEVSKDP
-1235 LSQKLEHFNEKCQQK
+1235 LSQKLEEFNQKCQK
-1250 MAEKAANEAEKKPQ
+1250 KLAEKAASEPEKKSHPQ
-1264 QEKGDEE
+1264 KGDEE
-1271 KMNLASM
+1271 KDNQASK